1 MKTKDINALL
11 SMKYNLI
18 QNFYIIG
25 YSLSDFFSIK
35 SKNIYTFKDI
45 FTDSS
50 NVKIIPKLISKFPNS
65 IKNINSIPDN
75 LVISHCFPNGLKILN
90 NSNLINELTHFEFNL
105 ENIPS
110 NYNEDDK
117 FLYSKIYFNCLE
129 FYEPL
134 SQYLNLKKEIL
145 SQSTKNKIQIE
156 PDKTSKENSDI
167 KNYYIPK
174 IICFA
179 SFFPY
184 SNEMKEIL
192 YNIYNFYRN
201 NINIENNNINNLLS
215 IEKIVEQII
224 MKTSLPFSSNA
235 QIIISFKLNN
245 IKKSIQSLD
254 KIKFPVYNLKESF
267 IKNYTTISFGELFNY
282 FSIDDIMKIFK
293 YVILEIPLLFFCK
306 NKNVLSL
313 FIDNFISLLNPFRYV
328 LPHIS
333 LLPYELYG
341 LINSE
346 QKFIF
351 GINEEYSKNFFED
364 NNIDLDKSIVIVQLN
379 PLKKNES
386 KIIEIIKNIE
396 AEESLVINEKIKQKE
411 NDKNT
416 EENIFF
422 NNQYI
427 NLLNIEL
434 PSKAKKKA
442 ISKMN
447 NLIALIKKK
456 GDLSDIKYLNEQKFN
471 YHLQHIFFKFFIYL
485 MAGYTDYLL
494 NSKFFSFSIKNKDS
508 GENILFKNIDEDFI
522 KEIFNLKEFIIS
534 KSKDELFYIAFTKTK
549 LFFNFF
555 REKIYSNN
563 ALNKVRHELFD
574 EFIFLKKHKD
584 YRKKKENKGLYENLS
599 KHTIEQEPI
608 NQNYEIIINNE
619 LFYTKQEITEI
630 IKDNNQFKLLTSYG
644 QNIISKTKKNKL
656 IDNPNISYY
665 LFPKLIFDD
674 SFFDEKFEKLFQC
687 HNINIPGMSIIDE
700 LKKRNIVFSDINT
713 KYRKYMH
720 INEIIN
726 KLPLSNN
733 SQENFE
739 VISKNYIYYS
749 WLILQSCSLWYC
761 EQSERNIRIDKIL
774 EILNKLD
781 YVEEQVLFFLFI
793 NIYKYGNKYHFIK
806 LHKINLKY
814 YGYSNYYFL
823 YLLYNKIK
831 EKENKEKLDIN
842 SSENNNIEESNEE
855 NIIESEEE
863 KEDEYILKRR
873 YLINTNNQL
882 IKDLLKKSNYRR
894 RNSESNNNDK
904 EEIVFSTEQFC
915 EKCGNVINIIPDE
928 LIKNKLNSNLEFY
941 KYKCEKCKG
950 NENDIVIKYQKLLS
964 NLNKKEAII
973 VDEGEFKLCT
983 TYKFYLNVLYF
994 FQKRKKYEL
1003 NIENI
1008 FKEKEVNLILIIF
1021 YFSVVNLSFDFL
1033 LPYKNDEAGNINLKN
1048 EENKEN
1054 NEFVPIKINYDN
1066 DDVYRRFNNLIGV
1079 YTTRRKY
1086 FRKNNNPIE
1095 PFTIQG
1101 QKEKQKQNNINN
1113 IYIKK

>member
-1 MKTKDINALL
+1 MKSKDINTLL
-11 SMKYNLI
+11 SMKYNLF

-25 YSLSDFFSIK
+25 YSLSDFYSSK
-35 SKNIYTFKDI
+35 TKNIYTFQDI
-45 FTDSS
+45 FTDSL
-50 NVKIIPKLISKFPNS
+50 NVKLNPKLISKFPSS
-65 IKNINSIPDN
+65 IKNINSIPDD

-90 NSNLINELTHFEFNL
+90 NPFLISQLTHFEFNL
-105 ENIPS
+105 ENIPA
-110 NYNEDDK
+110 NYTEEDK

-134 SQYLNLKKEIL
+134 SQYLKLKKEIL

-156 PDKTSKENSDI
+156 PDKTSKENLDI
-167 KNYYIPK
+167 KNYYLPK

-179 SFFPY
+179 SLFPY
-184 SNEMKEIL
+184 SNEIKEIL

-201 NINIENNNINNLLS
+201 NIITDNNNINNLLS
-215 IEKIVEQII
+215 IEKLVEQII
-224 MKTSLPFSSNA
+224 MKTPLPFSSNA
-235 QIIISFKLNN
+235 QTIISFKLNN
-245 IKKSIQSLD
+245 IKKNIQSID
-254 KIKFPVYNLKESF
+254 KIKFPVYNLKESY

-282 FSIDDIMKIFK
+282 FSIEDIMKIFK
-293 YVILEIPLLFFCK
+293 YIILEIPLLFFCK

-313 FIDNFISLLNPFRYV
+313 FIENFISLLNPFCYV

-379 PLKKNES
+379 HLKKNES

-396 AEESLVINEKIKQKE
+396 AEECLVINEKIKQKE

-447 NLIALIKKK
+447 NLITLIKKK
-456 GDLSDIKYLNEQKFN
+456 GDLSDIKYLYEQKFN
-471 YHLQHIFFKFFIYL
+471 YHIQHIFFKFFIYL

-494 NSKFFSFSIKNKDS
+494 NSKFFSFNIKNKDN
-508 GENILFKNIDEDFI
+508 GENIRFKNTDEDFI
-522 KEIFNLKEFIIS
+522 KEIFNLNEFILS
-534 KSKDELFYIAFTKTK
+534 KSKDELFYIAFCKTK

-563 ALNKVRHELFD
+563 ALNKVRYELFD

-584 YRKKKENKGLYENLS
+584 FRKKKENKGLYENLS

-608 NQNYEIIINNE
+608 TQNYEIIINNE
-619 LFYTKQEITEI
+619 LFYTKQEITEL
-630 IKDNNQFKLLTSYG
+630 IKDNNQYKLLTSYG
-644 QNIISKTKKNKL
+644 QNIISKNKKNKL
-656 IDNPNISYY
+656 IENPNISYY
-665 LFPKLIFDD
+665 IFPKLIFDD
-674 SFFDEKFEKLFQC
+674 SFFDEKYENLFQS

-700 LKKRNIVFSDINT
+700 LKKRSIVFSDTNT

-720 INEIIN
+720 INEIIT
-726 KLPLSNN
+726 KLPLTNN

-739 VISKNYIYYS
+739 ITYKNYIYYS

-761 EQSERNIRIDKIL
+761 EQRERNIRIDKIL

-781 YVEEQVLFFLFI
+781 YVEEQVLYFLFI

-831 EKENKEKLDIN
+831 EKENKEYPDIN
-842 SSENNNIEESNEE
+842 SIEENNEE
-855 NIIESEEE
+855 NIIESDEE

-873 YLINTNNQL
+873 YLINTDNQL
-882 IKDLLKKSNYRR
+882 IKDLLKKGNYRR
-894 RNSESNNNDK
+894 RNSELNNDK

-928 LIKNKLNSNLEFY
+928 IIKNKLMSNLDFY
-941 KYKCEKCKG
+941 KYKCEKCNG
-950 NENDIVIKYQKLLS
+950 NEYDIVIKYQKLLS

-973 VDEGEFKLCT
+973 VGEGEFKLCT
-983 TYKFYLNVLYF
+983 TYKFYLNILYF

-1008 FKEKEVNLILIIF
+1008 FNEKEINLILIIF
-1021 YFSVVNLSFDFL
+1021 YFSVLNLSFDFL
-1033 LPYKNDEAGNINLKN
+1033 LPYKNDEINNTNSKN

-1101 QKEKQKQNNINN
+1101 QKQKQIQNNANININ
-1113 IYIKK
+1113 IKK

>member
-1 MKTKDINALL
+1 MKSKDINTLL
-11 SMKYNLI
+11 SMKYNLF

-25 YSLSDFFSIK
+25 YSLSDFYSSK
-35 SKNIYTFKDI
+35 TKNIYTFQDI
-45 FTDSS
+45 FTDSL
-50 NVKIIPKLISKFPNS
+50 NVKLNPKLISKFPSS
-65 IKNINSIPDN
+65 IKNINSIPDD

-90 NSNLINELTHFEFNL
+90 NPFLISQLTHFEFNL
-105 ENIPS
+105 ENIPA
-110 NYNEDDK
+110 NYTEEDK

-134 SQYLNLKKEIL
+134 SQYLKLKKEIL

-156 PDKTSKENSDI
+156 PDKTSKENLDI
-167 KNYYIPK
+167 KNYYLPK

-179 SFFPY
+179 SLFPY
-184 SNEMKEIL
+184 SNEIKEIL

-201 NINIENNNINNLLS
+201 NIITDNNNINNLLS

-224 MKTSLPFSSNA
+224 MKTPLPFSSNA
-235 QIIISFKLNN
+235 QTIISFKLNN
-245 IKKSIQSLD
+245 IKKNIQSID
-254 KIKFPVYNLKESF
+254 KIKFPVYNLKESY

-282 FSIDDIMKIFK
+282 FSIEDIMKIFK
-293 YVILEIPLLFFCK
+293 YIILEIPLLFFCK

-313 FIDNFISLLNPFRYV
+313 FIDNFISLLNPFCYV

-351 GINEEYSKNFFED
+351 GINEEYSKTFFED

-379 PLKKNES
+379 HLKKNES

-396 AEESLVINEKIKQKE
+396 AEECLVINEKIKQKE

-447 NLIALIKKK
+447 NLITLIKKK
-456 GDLSDIKYLNEQKFN
+456 GDLSDIKYLYEQKFN
-471 YHLQHIFFKFFIYL
+471 YHIQHIFFKFFIYL

-494 NSKFFSFSIKNKDS
+494 NSKFFSFNIKNKDN
-508 GENILFKNIDEDFI
+508 GENIRFKNTDEDFI
-522 KEIFNLKEFIIS
+522 KEIFNLNEFILS
-534 KSKDELFYIAFTKTK
+534 KSKDELFYIAFCKTK

-563 ALNKVRHELFD
+563 ALNKVRYELFD

-584 YRKKKENKGLYENLS
+584 FRKKKENKGLYENLS

-608 NQNYEIIINNE
+608 TQNYEIIINNE
-619 LFYTKQEITEI
+619 LFYTKQEITEL
-630 IKDNNQFKLLTSYG
+630 IKDNNQYKLLTSYG
-644 QNIISKTKKNKL
+644 QNIISKNKKNKL
-656 IDNPNISYY
+656 IENPNISYY
-665 LFPKLIFDD
+665 IFPKLIFDD
-674 SFFDEKFEKLFQC
+674 SFFDEKFENLFQS

-700 LKKRNIVFSDINT
+700 LKKRSIVFSDTNT

-720 INEIIN
+720 INEIIS
-726 KLPLSNN
+726 KLPLTNN

-739 VISKNYIYYS
+739 ITYKNYIYYS

-781 YVEEQVLFFLFI
+781 YVEEQVLYFLFI

-831 EKENKEKLDIN
+831 EKENKEYPDIN
-842 SSENNNIEESNEE
+842 SIEENNEE
-855 NIIESEEE
+855 NIIESDEE

-873 YLINTNNQL
+873 YLINTDNQL
-882 IKDLLKKSNYRR
+882 IKDLLKKGNYRR
-894 RNSESNNNDK
+894 RNSELNSDK

-928 LIKNKLNSNLEFY
+928 IIKNKLMSNLDFY
-941 KYKCEKCKG
+941 KYKCEKCNG
-950 NENDIVIKYQKLLS
+950 NEYDIVIKYQKLLS

-973 VDEGEFKLCT
+973 VGEGEFKLCT
-983 TYKFYLNVLYF
+983 TYKFYLNILYF

-1008 FKEKEVNLILIIF
+1008 FNEKEINLMLIIF
-1021 YFSVVNLSFDFL
+1021 YFSVLNLSFDFL
-1033 LPYKNDEAGNINLKN
+1033 LPYKNDEINNTNSKN

-1101 QKEKQKQNNINN
+1101 QKQKQIQNNANININ
-1113 IYIKK
+1113 IKK

>member
-1 MKTKDINALL
+1 MKSKDINTLL
-11 SMKYNLI
+11 SMKYNLF

-25 YSLSDFFSIK
+25 YSLSDFYSSK
-35 SKNIYTFKDI
+35 TKNIYTFQDI
-45 FTDSS
+45 FTDSL
-50 NVKIIPKLISKFPNS
+50 NVKLNPKLISKFPSS
-65 IKNINSIPDN
+65 IKNINSIPDD

-90 NSNLINELTHFEFNL
+90 NPFLISQLTHFEFNL
-105 ENIPS
+105 ENIPA
-110 NYNEDDK
+110 NYTEEDK

-134 SQYLNLKKEIL
+134 SQYLKLKKEIL

-156 PDKTSKENSDI
+156 PDKTSKENLDI
-167 KNYYIPK
+167 KNYYLPK

-179 SFFPY
+179 SLFPY
-184 SNEMKEIL
+184 SNEIKEIL

-201 NINIENNNINNLLS
+201 NIITDNNNINNLLS

-224 MKTSLPFSSNA
+224 MKTPLPFSSNA
-235 QIIISFKLNN
+235 QTIISFKLNN
-245 IKKSIQSLD
+245 IKKNIQSID
-254 KIKFPVYNLKESF
+254 KIKFPVYNLKESY

-282 FSIDDIMKIFK
+282 FSIEDIMKIFK
-293 YVILEIPLLFFCK
+293 YIILEIPLLFFCK

-313 FIDNFISLLNPFRYV
+313 FIDNFISLLNPFCYV

-351 GINEEYSKNFFED
+351 GINEEYSKTFFED

-379 PLKKNES
+379 HLKKNES

-396 AEESLVINEKIKQKE
+396 AEECLVINEKIKQKE

-447 NLIALIKKK
+447 NLITLIKKK
-456 GDLSDIKYLNEQKFN
+456 GDLSDIKYLYEQKFN
-471 YHLQHIFFKFFIYL
+471 YHIQHIFFKFFIYL

-494 NSKFFSFSIKNKDS
+494 NSKFFSFNIKNKDN
-508 GENILFKNIDEDFI
+508 GENIRFKNTDEDFI
-522 KEIFNLKEFIIS
+522 KEIFNLNEFILS
-534 KSKDELFYIAFTKTK
+534 KSKDELFYIAFCKTK

-563 ALNKVRHELFD
+563 ALNKVRYELFD

-584 YRKKKENKGLYENLS
+584 FRKKKENKGLYENLS

-608 NQNYEIIINNE
+608 TQNYEIIINNE
-619 LFYTKQEITEI
+619 LFYTKQEITEL
-630 IKDNNQFKLLTSYG
+630 IKDNNQYKLLTSYG
-644 QNIISKTKKNKL
+644 QNIISKNKKNKL
-656 IDNPNISYY
+656 IENPNISYY
-665 LFPKLIFDD
+665 IFPKLIFDD
-674 SFFDEKFEKLFQC
+674 SFFDEKFENLFQS
-687 HNINIPGMSIIDE
+687 HNINIPGMGIIDE
-700 LKKRNIVFSDINT
+700 LKKRSIVFSDTNT

-720 INEIIN
+720 INEIIT
-726 KLPLSNN
+726 KLPLTNN

-739 VISKNYIYYS
+739 ITYKNYIYYS

-761 EQSERNIRIDKIL
+761 EQRERNIRIDKIL

-781 YVEEQVLFFLFI
+781 YVEEQVLYFLFI

-831 EKENKEKLDIN
+831 EKENKEYPDIN
-842 SSENNNIEESNEE
+842 SIEENNEE
-855 NIIESEEE
+855 NIIESDEE

-873 YLINTNNQL
+873 YLINTDNQL
-882 IKDLLKKSNYRR
+882 IKDLLKKGNYRR
-894 RNSESNNNDK
+894 RNSELNNDK

-928 LIKNKLNSNLEFY
+928 IIKNKLMSNLDFY
-941 KYKCEKCKG
+941 KYKCEKCNG
-950 NENDIVIKYQKLLS
+950 NEYDIVIKYQKLLS

-973 VDEGEFKLCT
+973 VGEGEFKLCT
-983 TYKFYLNVLYF
+983 TYKFYLNILYF

-1008 FKEKEVNLILIIF
+1008 FNEKEINLILIIF
-1021 YFSVVNLSFDFL
+1021 YFSVLNLSFDFL
-1033 LPYKNDEAGNINLKN
+1033 LPYKNDETNNTNSKN

-1101 QKEKQKQNNINN
+1101 QKQKQIQNNANININ
-1113 IYIKK
+1113 IKK

>member
-1 MKTKDINALL
+1 MKSKDINTLL
-11 SMKYNLI
+11 SMKYNLF

-25 YSLSDFFSIK
+25 YSLSDFYSTK
-35 SKNIYTFKDI
+35 TKNIYTFQDI
-45 FTDSS
+45 FTDSL
-50 NVKIIPKLISKFPNS
+50 NVKLNPKLISKFPSS
-65 IKNINSIPDN
+65 IKNINSIPDD

-90 NSNLINELTHFEFNL
+90 NPFLISQLTHFEFNL
-105 ENIPS
+105 ENIPA
-110 NYNEDDK
+110 NYTEEDK

-134 SQYLNLKKEIL
+134 SQYLKLKKEIL

-156 PDKTSKENSDI
+156 PDKTSKENLDI
-167 KNYYIPK
+167 KNYYLPK

-179 SFFPY
+179 SLFPY
-184 SNEMKEIL
+184 SNEIKEIL

-201 NINIENNNINNLLS
+201 NIITDNNNINNLLS
-215 IEKIVEQII
+215 IEKLVEQII
-224 MKTSLPFSSNA
+224 MKTPLPFSSNA
-235 QIIISFKLNN
+235 QTIISFKLNN
-245 IKKSIQSLD
+245 IKKNIQSID
-254 KIKFPVYNLKESF
+254 KIKFPVYNLKESY

-282 FSIDDIMKIFK
+282 FSIEDIMKIFK
-293 YVILEIPLLFFCK
+293 YIILEIPLLFFCK

-313 FIDNFISLLNPFRYV
+313 FIDNFISLLNPFCYV

-351 GINEEYSKNFFED
+351 GINEEYSKTFFED

-379 PLKKNES
+379 HLKKNES

-396 AEESLVINEKIKQKE
+396 AEECLVINEKIKQKE

-447 NLIALIKKK
+447 NLITLIKKK
-456 GDLSDIKYLNEQKFN
+456 GDLSDIKYLYEQKFN
-471 YHLQHIFFKFFIYL
+471 YHIQHIFFKFFIYL

-494 NSKFFSFSIKNKDS
+494 NSKFFSFNIKNKDN
-508 GENILFKNIDEDFI
+508 GENIRFKNTDEDFI
-522 KEIFNLKEFIIS
+522 KEIFNLNEFILS
-534 KSKDELFYIAFTKTK
+534 KSKDELFYIAFCKTK

-563 ALNKVRHELFD
+563 ALNKVRYELFD

-584 YRKKKENKGLYENLS
+584 FRKKKENKGLYENLS
-599 KHTIEQEPI
+599 KHTIEQESI
-608 NQNYEIIINNE
+608 TQNYEIIINNE
-619 LFYTKQEITEI
+619 LFYTKQEITEL
-630 IKDNNQFKLLTSYG
+630 IKDNNQYKLLTSYG
-644 QNIISKTKKNKL
+644 QNIISKNKKNKL
-656 IDNPNISYY
+656 IENPNISYY
-665 LFPKLIFDD
+665 IFPKLIFDD
-674 SFFDEKFEKLFQC
+674 SFFDEKFENLFQS
-687 HNINIPGMSIIDE
+687 HNINIPGMGIIDE
-700 LKKRNIVFSDINT
+700 LKKRSIVFSDTNT

-720 INEIIN
+720 INEIIT
-726 KLPLSNN
+726 KLPLTNN

-739 VISKNYIYYS
+739 ITYKNYIYYS

-761 EQSERNIRIDKIL
+761 EQRERNIRIDKIL

-781 YVEEQVLFFLFI
+781 YMEEQVLYFLFI

-806 LHKINLKY
+806 LHKINLKF

-831 EKENKEKLDIN
+831 EKENKEYPDIN
-842 SSENNNIEESNEE
+842 SIEENNEE
-855 NIIESEEE
+855 NIIESDEE

-873 YLINTNNQL
+873 YLINTDNQL
-882 IKDLLKKSNYRR
+882 IKDLLKKGNYRR
-894 RNSESNNNDK
+894 RNSELNNDK

-928 LIKNKLNSNLEFY
+928 IIKNKLMSNLDFY
-941 KYKCEKCKG
+941 KYKCEKCNG
-950 NENDIVIKYQKLLS
+950 NEYDIVIKYQKLLS

-973 VDEGEFKLCT
+973 VGEGEFKLCT
-983 TYKFYLNVLYF
+983 TYKFYLNILYF

-1008 FKEKEVNLILIIF
+1008 FNEKEINLILIIF
-1021 YFSVVNLSFDFL
+1021 YFSVLNLSFDFL
-1033 LPYKNDEAGNINLKN
+1033 LPYKNDEINNTNSKN

-1101 QKEKQKQNNINN
+1101 QKQKQIQNNANININ
-1113 IYIKK
+1113 IKK

>member
-1 MKTKDINALL
+1 MKSKDINTLL
-11 SMKYNLI
+11 SMKYNLF

-25 YSLSDFFSIK
+25 YSLSDFYSSK
-35 SKNIYTFKDI
+35 TKNIYTFQDI
-45 FTDSS
+45 FTNSL
-50 NVKIIPKLISKFPNS
+50 NVKLNPKLISKFPSS
-65 IKNINSIPDN
+65 IKNINSIPDD

-90 NSNLINELTHFEFNL
+90 NPFLISQLTHFEFNL
-105 ENIPS
+105 ENIPA
-110 NYNEDDK
+110 NYTEEDK

-134 SQYLNLKKEIL
+134 SQYLKLKKEIL

-156 PDKTSKENSDI
+156 PDKTSKENLDI
-167 KNYYIPK
+167 KNYYLPK

-179 SFFPY
+179 SLFPY
-184 SNEMKEIL
+184 SNEIKEIL

-201 NINIENNNINNLLS
+201 NIITDNNNINNLLS

-224 MKTSLPFSSNA
+224 MKTPLPFSSNA
-235 QIIISFKLNN
+235 QTIISFKLNN
-245 IKKSIQSLD
+245 IKKNIQSID
-254 KIKFPVYNLKESF
+254 KIKFPVYNLKESY

-282 FSIDDIMKIFK
+282 FSIEDIMKIFK
-293 YVILEIPLLFFCK
+293 YIILEIPLLFFCK

-313 FIDNFISLLNPFRYV
+313 FIDNFISLLNPFCYV

-351 GINEEYSKNFFED
+351 GINEEYSKTFFED

-379 PLKKNES
+379 HLKKNES

-396 AEESLVINEKIKQKE
+396 AEECLVINEKIKQKE

-447 NLIALIKKK
+447 NLITLIKKK
-456 GDLSDIKYLNEQKFN
+456 GDLSDIKYLYEQKFN
-471 YHLQHIFFKFFIYL
+471 YHIQHIFFKFFIYL

-494 NSKFFSFSIKNKDS
+494 NSKFFSFNIKNKDN
-508 GENILFKNIDEDFI
+508 GENIRFKNTDEDFI
-522 KEIFNLKEFIIS
+522 KEIFNLNEFILS
-534 KSKDELFYIAFTKTK
+534 KSKDELFYIAFCKTK

-563 ALNKVRHELFD
+563 ALNKVRYELFD

-584 YRKKKENKGLYENLS
+584 FRKKKENKGLYENLS
-599 KHTIEQEPI
+599 KHTIEQESI
-608 NQNYEIIINNE
+608 TQNYEIIINNE
-619 LFYTKQEITEI
+619 LFYTKQEITEL
-630 IKDNNQFKLLTSYG
+630 IKDNNQYKLLTSYG
-644 QNIISKTKKNKL
+644 QNIISKNKKNKL
-656 IDNPNISYY
+656 IENPNISYY
-665 LFPKLIFDD
+665 IFPKLIFDD
-674 SFFDEKFEKLFQC
+674 SFFDEKYENLFQS

-700 LKKRNIVFSDINT
+700 LKKRSIVFSDTNT

-720 INEIIN
+720 INEIIT
-726 KLPLSNN
+726 KLPLTNN

-739 VISKNYIYYS
+739 ITYKNYIYYS

-761 EQSERNIRIDKIL
+761 EQRERNIRIDKIL

-781 YVEEQVLFFLFI
+781 YVEEQVLYFLFI

-831 EKENKEKLDIN
+831 EKENKEYPDIN
-842 SSENNNIEESNEE
+842 SIEENNEE
-855 NIIESEEE
+855 NIIESDEE

-873 YLINTNNQL
+873 YLINTDNQL
-882 IKDLLKKSNYRR
+882 IKDLLKKGNYRR
-894 RNSESNNNDK
+894 RNSELNNDK

-928 LIKNKLNSNLEFY
+928 IIKNKLVSNLDFY
-941 KYKCEKCKG
+941 KYKCEKCNG
-950 NENDIVIKYQKLLS
+950 NEYDIVIKYQKLLS

-973 VDEGEFKLCT
+973 VGEGEFKLCT
-983 TYKFYLNVLYF
+983 TYKFYLNILYF

-1008 FKEKEVNLILIIF
+1008 FNEKEINLILIIF
-1021 YFSVVNLSFDFL
+1021 YFSVLNLSFDFL
-1033 LPYKNDEAGNINLKN
+1033 LPYKNDETNNTNSKN

-1101 QKEKQKQNNINN
+1101 QKQKQIQNNANININ
-1113 IYIKK
+1113 IKK

>member
-1 MKTKDINALL
+1 MKSKDINTLL
-11 SMKYNLI
+11 SMKYNLF

-25 YSLSDFFSIK
+25 YSLSDFYSSK
-35 SKNIYTFKDI
+35 TKNIYTFQDI
-45 FTDSS
+45 FTDSL
-50 NVKIIPKLISKFPNS
+50 NVKLNPKLISKFPSS
-65 IKNINSIPDN
+65 IKNINSIPDD

-90 NSNLINELTHFEFNL
+90 NPFLISQLTHFEFNL
-105 ENIPS
+105 ENIPA
-110 NYNEDDK
+110 NYTEEDK

-134 SQYLNLKKEIL
+134 SQYLKLKKEIL

-156 PDKTSKENSDI
+156 PDKTSKENLDI
-167 KNYYIPK
+167 KNYYLPK

-179 SFFPY
+179 SLFPY
-184 SNEMKEIL
+184 SNEIKEIL

-201 NINIENNNINNLLS
+201 NIITDNNNINNLLS

-224 MKTSLPFSSNA
+224 MKTPLPFSSNA
-235 QIIISFKLNN
+235 QTIISFKLNN
-245 IKKSIQSLD
+245 IKKNIQSID
-254 KIKFPVYNLKESF
+254 KIKFPVYNLKESY

-282 FSIDDIMKIFK
+282 FSIEDIMKIFK
-293 YVILEIPLLFFCK
+293 YIILEIPLLFFCK

-313 FIDNFISLLNPFRYV
+313 FIDNFISLLNPFCYV

-351 GINEEYSKNFFED
+351 GINEEYSKTFFED

-379 PLKKNES
+379 HLKKNES

-396 AEESLVINEKIKQKE
+396 AEECLVINEKIKQKE

-447 NLIALIKKK
+447 NLITLIKKK
-456 GDLSDIKYLNEQKFN
+456 GDLSDIKYLYEQKFN
-471 YHLQHIFFKFFIYL
+471 YHIQHIFFKFFIYL

-494 NSKFFSFSIKNKDS
+494 NSKFFSFNIKNKDN
-508 GENILFKNIDEDFI
+508 GENIRFKNTDEDFI
-522 KEIFNLKEFIIS
+522 KEIFNLNEFILS
-534 KSKDELFYIAFTKTK
+534 KSKDELFYIAFCKTK

-563 ALNKVRHELFD
+563 ALNKVRYELFD

-584 YRKKKENKGLYENLS
+584 FRKKKENKGLYENLS

-608 NQNYEIIINNE
+608 TQNYEIIINNE
-619 LFYTKQEITEI
+619 LFYTKQEITEL
-630 IKDNNQFKLLTSYG
+630 IKDNNQYKLLTSYG
-644 QNIISKTKKNKL
+644 QNIISKNKKNKL
-656 IDNPNISYY
+656 IENPNISYY
-665 LFPKLIFDD
+665 IFPKLIFDD
-674 SFFDEKFEKLFQC
+674 SFFDEKFENLFQS

-700 LKKRNIVFSDINT
+700 LKKRSIVFSDTNT

-720 INEIIN
+720 INEIIT
-726 KLPLSNN
+726 KLPLTNN

-739 VISKNYIYYS
+739 ITYKNYIYYS

-761 EQSERNIRIDKIL
+761 EQRERNIRIDKIL

-781 YVEEQVLFFLFI
+781 YVEEQVLYFLFI

-831 EKENKEKLDIN
+831 EKENKEYPDIN
-842 SSENNNIEESNEE
+842 SIEENNEE
-855 NIIESEEE
+855 NIIESDEE

-873 YLINTNNQL
+873 YLINTDNQL
-882 IKDLLKKSNYRR
+882 IKDLLKKGNYRR
-894 RNSESNNNDK
+894 RNSELNNDK

-928 LIKNKLNSNLEFY
+928 IIKNKLVSNLDFY
-941 KYKCEKCKG
+941 KYKCEKCNG
-950 NENDIVIKYQKLLS
+950 NEYDIVIKYQKLLS

-973 VDEGEFKLCT
+973 VGEGEFKLCT
-983 TYKFYLNVLYF
+983 TYKFYLNILYF

-1008 FKEKEVNLILIIF
+1008 FNEKEINLILIIF
-1021 YFSVVNLSFDFL
+1021 YFSVLNLSFDFL
-1033 LPYKNDEAGNINLKN
+1033 LPYKNDEINNTNSKN

-1101 QKEKQKQNNINN
+1101 QKQKQIQNNANININ
-1113 IYIKK
+1113 IKK

>member
-1 MKTKDINALL
+1 MKSKDINTLL
-11 SMKYNLI
+11 SMKYNLF

-25 YSLSDFFSIK
+25 YSLSDFYSSK
-35 SKNIYTFKDI
+35 TKNIYTFQDI
-45 FTDSS
+45 FTDSL
-50 NVKIIPKLISKFPNS
+50 NVKLNPKLISKFPSS
-65 IKNINSIPDN
+65 IKNINSIPDD

-90 NSNLINELTHFEFNL
+90 NPFLISQLTHFEFNL
-105 ENIPS
+105 ENIPA
-110 NYNEDDK
+110 NYTEEDK

-134 SQYLNLKKEIL
+134 SQYLKLKKEIL

-156 PDKTSKENSDI
+156 PDKTSKENLDI
-167 KNYYIPK
+167 KNYYLPK

-179 SFFPY
+179 SLFPY
-184 SNEMKEIL
+184 SNEIKEIL

-201 NINIENNNINNLLS
+201 NIITDNNNINNLLS

-224 MKTSLPFSSNA
+224 MKTPLPFSSNA
-235 QIIISFKLNN
+235 QTIISFKLNN
-245 IKKSIQSLD
+245 IKKNIQSID
-254 KIKFPVYNLKESF
+254 KIKFPVYNLKESY

-282 FSIDDIMKIFK
+282 FSIEDIMKIFK
-293 YVILEIPLLFFCK
+293 CIILEIPLLFFCK

-313 FIDNFISLLNPFRYV
+313 FIDNFISLLNPFCYV

-379 PLKKNES
+379 HLKKNES

-396 AEESLVINEKIKQKE
+396 AEECLVINEKIKQKE

-447 NLIALIKKK
+447 NLITLIKKK
-456 GDLSDIKYLNEQKFN
+456 GDLSDIKYLYEQKFN
-471 YHLQHIFFKFFIYL
+471 YHIQHIFFKFFIYL

-494 NSKFFSFSIKNKDS
+494 NSKFFSFNIKNKDN
-508 GENILFKNIDEDFI
+508 GENIRFKNTDEDFI
-522 KEIFNLKEFIIS
+522 KEIFNLNEFILS
-534 KSKDELFYIAFTKTK
+534 KSKDELFYIAFCKTK

-563 ALNKVRHELFD
+563 ALNKVRYELFD

-584 YRKKKENKGLYENLS
+584 FRKKKENKGLYENLS
-599 KHTIEQEPI
+599 KHTIEQESI
-608 NQNYEIIINNE
+608 TQNYEIIINNE
-619 LFYTKQEITEI
+619 LFYTKQEITEL
-630 IKDNNQFKLLTSYG
+630 IKDNNQYKLLTSYG
-644 QNIISKTKKNKL
+644 QNIISKNKKNKL
-656 IDNPNISYY
+656 IENPNISYY
-665 LFPKLIFDD
+665 IFPKLIFDD
-674 SFFDEKFEKLFQC
+674 SFFDEKFENLFQS
-687 HNINIPGMSIIDE
+687 HNINIPGMGIIDE
-700 LKKRNIVFSDINT
+700 LKKRSIVFSDTNT

-720 INEIIN
+720 INEIIT
-726 KLPLSNN
+726 KLPLTNN

-739 VISKNYIYYS
+739 ITYKNYIYYS

-761 EQSERNIRIDKIL
+761 EQRERNIRIDKIL

-781 YVEEQVLFFLFI
+781 YVEEQVLYFLFI

-831 EKENKEKLDIN
+831 EKENKENQDIN
-842 SSENNNIEESNEE
+842 SIEENNEE
-855 NIIESEEE
+855 NIIESDEE

-873 YLINTNNQL
+873 YLINTDNQL
-882 IKDLLKKSNYRR
+882 IKDLLKKGNYRR
-894 RNSESNNNDK
+894 RNSELNNDK

-928 LIKNKLNSNLEFY
+928 IIKNKLVSNLDFY
-941 KYKCEKCKG
+941 KYKCEKCNG
-950 NENDIVIKYQKLLS
+950 NEYDIVIKYQKLLS

-973 VDEGEFKLCT
+973 VGEGEFKLCT
-983 TYKFYLNVLYF
+983 TYKFYLNILYF

-1008 FKEKEVNLILIIF
+1008 FNEKEINLILIIF
-1021 YFSVVNLSFDFL
+1021 YFSVLNLSFDFL
-1033 LPYKNDEAGNINLKN
+1033 LPYKNDEINNTNSKN

-1101 QKEKQKQNNINN
+1101 QKQKQIQNNANININ
-1113 IYIKK
+1113 IKK

>member
-1 MKTKDINALL
+1 MKSKDINTLL
-11 SMKYNLI
+11 SMKYNLF

-25 YSLSDFFSIK
+25 YSLSDFYSTK
-35 SKNIYTFKDI
+35 TKNIYTFQDI
-45 FTDSS
+45 FTDSL
-50 NVKIIPKLISKFPNS
+50 NVKLNPKLISKFPSS
-65 IKNINSIPDN
+65 IKNINSIPDD
-75 LVISHCFPNGLKILN
+75 LVISHCFPNCLKILN
-90 NSNLINELTHFEFNL
+90 NPFLISQLTHFEFNL
-105 ENIPS
+105 ENIPA
-110 NYNEDDK
+110 NYTEEDK

-134 SQYLNLKKEIL
+134 SQYLKLKKEIL

-156 PDKTSKENSDI
+156 PDKTSKENLDI
-167 KNYYIPK
+167 KNYYLPK

-179 SFFPY
+179 SLFPY
-184 SNEMKEIL
+184 SNEIKEIL

-201 NINIENNNINNLLS
+201 NIITDNNNINNLLS

-224 MKTSLPFSSNA
+224 MKTPLPFSSNA
-235 QIIISFKLNN
+235 QTIISFKLNN
-245 IKKSIQSLD
+245 IKKNIQSIE
-254 KIKFPVYNLKESF
+254 KIKFPVYNLKESY

-282 FSIDDIMKIFK
+282 FSIEDIMKIFK
-293 YVILEIPLLFFCK
+293 YIILEIPLLFFCK

-313 FIDNFISLLNPFRYV
+313 FIDNFISLLNPFCYV

-379 PLKKNES
+379 HLKKNES

-396 AEESLVINEKIKQKE
+396 AEECLVINEKIKQKE

-447 NLIALIKKK
+447 NLITLIKKK
-456 GDLSDIKYLNEQKFN
+456 GDLSDIKYLYEQKFN
-471 YHLQHIFFKFFIYL
+471 YHIQHIFFKFFIYL

-494 NSKFFSFSIKNKDS
+494 NSKFFSFNIKNKDN
-508 GENILFKNIDEDFI
+508 GENIRFKNTDEDFI
-522 KEIFNLKEFIIS
+522 KEIFNLNEFILS
-534 KSKDELFYIAFTKTK
+534 KSKDELFYIAFCKTK

-563 ALNKVRHELFD
+563 ALNKVRYELFD

-584 YRKKKENKGLYENLS
+584 FRKKKENKGLYENLS
-599 KHTIEQEPI
+599 KHTIEQESI
-608 NQNYEIIINNE
+608 TQNYEIIINNE
-619 LFYTKQEITEI
+619 LFYTKQEITEL
-630 IKDNNQFKLLTSYG
+630 IKDNNQYKLLTSYG
-644 QNIISKTKKNKL
+644 QNIISKNKKNKL
-656 IDNPNISYY
+656 IENPNISYY
-665 LFPKLIFDD
+665 IFPKLIFDD
-674 SFFDEKFEKLFQC
+674 SFFDEKFENLFQS
-687 HNINIPGMSIIDE
+687 HNINIPGMGIIDE
-700 LKKRNIVFSDINT
+700 LKKRSIVFSDTNT

-720 INEIIN
+720 INEIIT
-726 KLPLSNN
+726 KLPLTNN

-739 VISKNYIYYS
+739 ITYKNYIYYS

-761 EQSERNIRIDKIL
+761 EQRERNIRIDKIL

-781 YVEEQVLFFLFI
+781 YVEEQVLYFLFI

-831 EKENKEKLDIN
+831 EKENKEYPDIN
-842 SSENNNIEESNEE
+842 SIEENNEE
-855 NIIESEEE
+855 NIIESDEE

-873 YLINTNNQL
+873 YLINTDNQL
-882 IKDLLKKSNYRR
+882 IKDLLKKGNYRR
-894 RNSESNNNDK
+894 RNSELNNDK

-928 LIKNKLNSNLEFY
+928 IIKNKLMSNLDFY
-941 KYKCEKCKG
+941 KYKCEKCNG
-950 NENDIVIKYQKLLS
+950 NEYDIVIKYQKLLS

-973 VDEGEFKLCT
+973 VGEGEFKLCT
-983 TYKFYLNVLYF
+983 TYKFYLNILYF

-1008 FKEKEVNLILIIF
+1008 FNEKEINLILIIF
-1021 YFSVVNLSFDFL
+1021 YFSVLNLSFDFL
-1033 LPYKNDEAGNINLKN
+1033 LPYKNDETNNTNSKN

-1101 QKEKQKQNNINN
+1101 QKQKQIQNNANININ
-1113 IYIKK
+1113 IKK

>member
-1 MKTKDINALL
+1 MKSKDINTLL
-11 SMKYNLI
+11 SMKYNLF

-25 YSLSDFFSIK
+25 YSLSDFYSTK
-35 SKNIYTFKDI
+35 TKNIYTFQDI
-45 FTDSS
+45 FTDSL
-50 NVKIIPKLISKFPNS
+50 NVKLNPKLISKFPSS
-65 IKNINSIPDN
+65 IKNINSIPDD

-90 NSNLINELTHFEFNL
+90 NPFLISQLTHFEFNL
-105 ENIPS
+105 ENIPA
-110 NYNEDDK
+110 NYTEEDK

-134 SQYLNLKKEIL
+134 SQYLKLKKEIL

-156 PDKTSKENSDI
+156 PDKTSKENLDI
-167 KNYYIPK
+167 KNYYLPK

-179 SFFPY
+179 SLFPY
-184 SNEMKEIL
+184 SNEIKEIL

-201 NINIENNNINNLLS
+201 NIITDNNNINNLLS

-224 MKTSLPFSSNA
+224 MKTPLPFSSNA
-235 QIIISFKLNN
+235 QTIISFKLNN
-245 IKKSIQSLD
+245 IKKNIQSID
-254 KIKFPVYNLKESF
+254 KIKFPVYNLKESY

-282 FSIDDIMKIFK
+282 FSIEDIMKIFK
-293 YVILEIPLLFFCK
+293 YIILEIPLLFFCK

-313 FIDNFISLLNPFRYV
+313 FIENFISLLNPFCYV

-351 GINEEYSKNFFED
+351 GINEEYSKTFFED

-379 PLKKNES
+379 HLKKNES

-396 AEESLVINEKIKQKE
+396 AEECLVINEKIKQKE

-447 NLIALIKKK
+447 NLITLIKKK
-456 GDLSDIKYLNEQKFN
+456 GDLSDIKYLYEQKFN
-471 YHLQHIFFKFFIYL
+471 YHIQHIFFKFFIYL

-494 NSKFFSFSIKNKDS
+494 NSKFFSFNIKNKDN
-508 GENILFKNIDEDFI
+508 GENIRFKNTDEDFI
-522 KEIFNLKEFIIS
+522 KEIFNLNEFILS
-534 KSKDELFYIAFTKTK
+534 KSKDELFYIAFCKTK

-563 ALNKVRHELFD
+563 ALNKVRYELFD

-584 YRKKKENKGLYENLS
+584 FRKKKENKGLYENLS
-599 KHTIEQEPI
+599 KHTIEQESI
-608 NQNYEIIINNE
+608 TQNCEIIINNE
-619 LFYTKQEITEI
+619 LFYTKQEITDL
-630 IKDNNQFKLLTSYG
+630 IKDNNQYKLLTSYG
-644 QNIISKTKKNKL
+644 QNIISKNKKNKL
-656 IDNPNISYY
+656 IENPNISYY
-665 LFPKLIFDD
+665 IFPKLIFDD
-674 SFFDEKFEKLFQC
+674 SFFDEKFENLFQS
-687 HNINIPGMSIIDE
+687 HNINIPGMGIIDE
-700 LKKRNIVFSDINT
+700 LKKRSIVFSDTNT

-720 INEIIN
+720 INEIIT
-726 KLPLSNN
+726 KLPLTNN

-739 VISKNYIYYS
+739 ITYKNYIYYS

-781 YVEEQVLFFLFI
+781 YVEEQVLYFLFI

-831 EKENKEKLDIN
+831 EKENKEYPDIN
-842 SSENNNIEESNEE
+842 SMEENNEE
-855 NIIESEEE
+855 NIIESDEE

-873 YLINTNNQL
+873 YLINTDNQL
-882 IKDLLKKSNYRR
+882 IKDLLKKGNYRR
-894 RNSESNNNDK
+894 RNSELNNDK

-928 LIKNKLNSNLEFY
+928 IIKNKLVSNLDFY
-941 KYKCEKCKG
+941 KYKCEKCNG
-950 NENDIVIKYQKLLS
+950 NEYDIVIKYQKLLS

-973 VDEGEFKLCT
+973 VGEGEFKLCT
-983 TYKFYLNVLYF
+983 TYKFYLNILYF

-1008 FKEKEVNLILIIF
+1008 FNEKEINLILIIF
-1021 YFSVVNLSFDFL
+1021 YFSVLNLSFDFL
-1033 LPYKNDEAGNINLKN
+1033 LPYKNDETNNTNSKN

-1101 QKEKQKQNNINN
+1101 QKQKQIQNNANININ
-1113 IYIKK
+1113 IKK

>member
-1 MKTKDINALL
+1 MKSKDINTLL
-11 SMKYNLI
+11 SMKYNLF

-25 YSLSDFFSIK
+25 YSLSDFYSSK
-35 SKNIYTFKDI
+35 TKNIYTFQDI
-45 FTDSS
+45 FTDSL
-50 NVKIIPKLISKFPNS
+50 NVKLNPKLISKFPSS
-65 IKNINSIPDN
+65 IKNINSIPND

-90 NSNLINELTHFEFNL
+90 NPFLISQLTHFEFNL
-105 ENIPS
+105 ENIPA
-110 NYNEDDK
+110 NYTEEDK

-134 SQYLNLKKEIL
+134 SQYLKLKKEIL

-156 PDKTSKENSDI
+156 PDKTSKENLDI
-167 KNYYIPK
+167 KNYYLPK

-179 SFFPY
+179 SLFPY
-184 SNEMKEIL
+184 SNEIKEIL

-201 NINIENNNINNLLS
+201 NIITDNNNINNLLS

-224 MKTSLPFSSNA
+224 MKTPLPFSSNA
-235 QIIISFKLNN
+235 QTIISFKLNN
-245 IKKSIQSLD
+245 IKKNIQSID
-254 KIKFPVYNLKESF
+254 KIKFPVYNLKESY

-282 FSIDDIMKIFK
+282 FSIEDIMKIFK
-293 YVILEIPLLFFCK
+293 YIILEIPLLFFCK

-313 FIDNFISLLNPFRYV
+313 FIDNFISLLNPFCYV

-351 GINEEYSKNFFED
+351 GINEEYSKTFFED

-379 PLKKNES
+379 HLKKNES

-396 AEESLVINEKIKQKE
+396 AEECLVINEKIKQKE

-447 NLIALIKKK
+447 NLITLIKKK
-456 GDLSDIKYLNEQKFN
+456 GDLSDIKYLYEQKFN
-471 YHLQHIFFKFFIYL
+471 YHIQHIFFKFFIYL

-494 NSKFFSFSIKNKDS
+494 NSKYFSFNIKNKDN
-508 GENILFKNIDEDFI
+508 GENIRFKNTDEDFI
-522 KEIFNLKEFIIS
+522 KEIFNLNEFILS
-534 KSKDELFYIAFTKTK
+534 KSKDELFYIAFCKTK

-563 ALNKVRHELFD
+563 ALNKVRYELFD

-584 YRKKKENKGLYENLS
+584 FRKKKENKGLYENLS
-599 KHTIEQEPI
+599 KHTIEQESI
-608 NQNYEIIINNE
+608 TQNYEIIINNE
-619 LFYTKQEITEI
+619 LFYTKQEITEL
-630 IKDNNQFKLLTSYG
+630 IKDNNQYKLLTSYG
-644 QNIISKTKKNKL
+644 QNIISKNKKNKL
-656 IDNPNISYY
+656 IENPNISYY
-665 LFPKLIFDD
+665 IFPKLIFDD
-674 SFFDEKFEKLFQC
+674 SFFDEKFENLFQS
-687 HNINIPGMSIIDE
+687 HNINIPGMGIIDE
-700 LKKRNIVFSDINT
+700 LKKRSIVFSDTNT

-720 INEIIN
+720 INEIIT
-726 KLPLSNN
+726 KLPLTNN

-739 VISKNYIYYS
+739 ITYKNYIYYS

-761 EQSERNIRIDKIL
+761 EQRERNIRIDKIL

-781 YVEEQVLFFLFI
+781 YVEEQVLYFLFI

-831 EKENKEKLDIN
+831 EKENKENQDIN
-842 SSENNNIEESNEE
+842 SIEENNEE
-855 NIIESEEE
+855 NIIESDEE

-873 YLINTNNQL
+873 YLINTDNQL
-882 IKDLLKKSNYRR
+882 IKDLLKKGNYRR
-894 RNSESNNNDK
+894 RNSELNNDK

-928 LIKNKLNSNLEFY
+928 IIKNKLMSNLDFY
-941 KYKCEKCKG
+941 KYKCEKCNG
-950 NENDIVIKYQKLLS
+950 NEYDIVIKYQKLLS

-973 VDEGEFKLCT
+973 VGEGEFKLCT
-983 TYKFYLNVLYF
+983 TYKFYLNILYF

-1008 FKEKEVNLILIIF
+1008 FNEKEINLILIIF
-1021 YFSVVNLSFDFL
+1021 YFSVLNLSFDFL
-1033 LPYKNDEAGNINLKN
+1033 LPYKNDEINNTNSKN

-1066 DDVYRRFNNLIGV
+1066 DDVFRRFNNLIGV

-1101 QKEKQKQNNINN
+1101 QKQKQIQNNANININ
-1113 IYIKK
+1113 IKK

>member
-1 MKTKDINALL
+1 MKSKDINTLL
-11 SMKYNLI
+11 SMKYNLF

-25 YSLSDFFSIK
+25 YSLSDFYSTK
-35 SKNIYTFKDI
+35 TKNIYTFQDI
-45 FTDSS
+45 FTDSL
-50 NVKIIPKLISKFPNS
+50 NVKLNPKLISKFPSS
-65 IKNINSIPDN
+65 IKNINSIPDD

-90 NSNLINELTHFEFNL
+90 NPFLISQLTHFEFNL
-105 ENIPS
+105 ENIPA
-110 NYNEDDK
+110 NYTEEDK

-134 SQYLNLKKEIL
+134 SQYLKLKKEIL

-156 PDKTSKENSDI
+156 PDKTSKENLDI
-167 KNYYIPK
+167 KNYYLPK

-179 SFFPY
+179 SLFPY
-184 SNEMKEIL
+184 SNEIKEIL

-201 NINIENNNINNLLS
+201 NIITDNNNINNLLS

-224 MKTSLPFSSNA
+224 MKTPLPFSSNA
-235 QIIISFKLNN
+235 QTIISFKLNN
-245 IKKSIQSLD
+245 IKKNIQSID
-254 KIKFPVYNLKESF
+254 KIKFPVYNLKESY

-282 FSIDDIMKIFK
+282 FSIEDIMKIFK
-293 YVILEIPLLFFCK
+293 YIILEIPLLFFCK

-313 FIDNFISLLNPFRYV
+313 FIDNFISLLNPFCYV

-379 PLKKNES
+379 HLKKNES

-396 AEESLVINEKIKQKE
+396 AEECLVINEKIKQKE

-447 NLIALIKKK
+447 NLITLIKKK
-456 GDLSDIKYLNEQKFN
+456 GDLSDIKYLYEQKFN
-471 YHLQHIFFKFFIYL
+471 YHIQHIFFKFFIYL

-494 NSKFFSFSIKNKDS
+494 NSKFFSFNIKNKDN
-508 GENILFKNIDEDFI
+508 GENIRFKNTDEDFI
-522 KEIFNLKEFIIS
+522 KEIFNLNEFILS
-534 KSKDELFYIAFTKTK
+534 KSKDELFYIAFCKTK

-563 ALNKVRHELFD
+563 ALNKVRYELFD

-584 YRKKKENKGLYENLS
+584 FRKKKENKGLYENLS

-608 NQNYEIIINNE
+608 TQNYEIIINNE
-619 LFYTKQEITEI
+619 LFYTKQEITEL
-630 IKDNNQFKLLTSYG
+630 IKDNNQYKLLTSYG
-644 QNIISKTKKNKL
+644 QNIISKNKKNKL
-656 IDNPNISYY
+656 IENPNISYY
-665 LFPKLIFDD
+665 IFPKLIFDD
-674 SFFDEKFEKLFQC
+674 SFFDEKYENLFQS

-700 LKKRNIVFSDINT
+700 LKKRSIVFSDTNT

-720 INEIIN
+720 INEIIT
-726 KLPLSNN
+726 KLPLTNN

-739 VISKNYIYYS
+739 ITYKNYIYYS

-761 EQSERNIRIDKIL
+761 EQRERNIRIDKIL

-781 YVEEQVLFFLFI
+781 YVEEQVLYFLFI

-831 EKENKEKLDIN
+831 EKENKENPEIN
-842 SSENNNIEESNEE
+842 SIEEKNEE
-855 NIIESEEE
+855 NIIESDEE

-873 YLINTNNQL
+873 YLINTDNQL
-882 IKDLLKKSNYRR
+882 IKDLLKKGNYRR
-894 RNSESNNNDK
+894 RNSELNNDK

-928 LIKNKLNSNLEFY
+928 IIKNKLMSNLDFY
-941 KYKCEKCKG
+941 KYKCEKCNG
-950 NENDIVIKYQKLLS
+950 NEYDIVIKYQKLLS

-973 VDEGEFKLCT
+973 VGEGEFKLCT
-983 TYKFYLNVLYF
+983 TYKFYLNILYF

-1008 FKEKEVNLILIIF
+1008 FNEKEINLILIIF
-1021 YFSVVNLSFDFL
+1021 YFSVLNLSFDFL
-1033 LPYKNDEAGNINLKN
+1033 LPYKNDETNNTNSKN

-1054 NEFVPIKINYDN
+1054 NGFVPIKINYDN

-1101 QKEKQKQNNINN
+1101 QKQKQIQNNANININ
-1113 IYIKK
+1113 IKK

>member
-1 MKTKDINALL
+1 MKSKDINTLL
-11 SMKYNLI
+11 SMKYNLF

-25 YSLSDFFSIK
+25 YSLSDFYSSK
-35 SKNIYTFKDI
+35 TKNIYTFQDI
-45 FTDSS
+45 FTDSL
-50 NVKIIPKLISKFPNS
+50 NVKLNPKLISKFPSS
-65 IKNINSIPDN
+65 IKNINSIPDD

-90 NSNLINELTHFEFNL
+90 NPFLISQLTHFEFNL
-105 ENIPS
+105 ENIPA
-110 NYNEDDK
+110 NYTEEDK

-134 SQYLNLKKEIL
+134 SQYLKLKKEIL

-156 PDKTSKENSDI
+156 PDKTSKENLDI
-167 KNYYIPK
+167 KNYYLPK

-179 SFFPY
+179 SLFPY
-184 SNEMKEIL
+184 SNEIKEIL

-201 NINIENNNINNLLS
+201 NIITDNNNINNLLS

-224 MKTSLPFSSNA
+224 MKTPLPFSSNA
-235 QIIISFKLNN
+235 QTIISFKLNN
-245 IKKSIQSLD
+245 IKKNIQSID
-254 KIKFPVYNLKESF
+254 KIKFPVYNLKESY

-282 FSIDDIMKIFK
+282 FSIEDIMKIFK
-293 YVILEIPLLFFCK
+293 YIILEIPLLFFCK

-313 FIDNFISLLNPFRYV
+313 FIDNFISLLNPFCYV

-351 GINEEYSKNFFED
+351 GINEEYSKTFFED

-379 PLKKNES
+379 HLKKNES

-396 AEESLVINEKIKQKE
+396 AEECLVINEKIKQKE

-447 NLIALIKKK
+447 NLITLIKKK
-456 GDLSDIKYLNEQKFN
+456 GDLSDIKYLYEQKFN
-471 YHLQHIFFKFFIYL
+471 YHIQHIFFKFFIYL

-494 NSKFFSFSIKNKDS
+494 NSKFFSFNIKNKDN
-508 GENILFKNIDEDFI
+508 GENIRFKNTDEDFI
-522 KEIFNLKEFIIS
+522 KEIFNLNEFILS
-534 KSKDELFYIAFTKTK
+534 KSKDELFYIAFCKTK

-563 ALNKVRHELFD
+563 ALNKVRYELFD

-584 YRKKKENKGLYENLS
+584 FRKKKENKGLYENLS

-608 NQNYEIIINNE
+608 TQNYEIIINNE
-619 LFYTKQEITEI
+619 LFYTKQEITEL
-630 IKDNNQFKLLTSYG
+630 IKDNNQYKLLTSYG
-644 QNIISKTKKNKL
+644 QNIISKNKKNKL
-656 IDNPNISYY
+656 IENPNISYY
-665 LFPKLIFDD
+665 IFPKLIFDD
-674 SFFDEKFEKLFQC
+674 SFFDEKFENLFQS

-700 LKKRNIVFSDINT
+700 LKKRSIVFSDTNT

-720 INEIIN
+720 INEIIT
-726 KLPLSNN
+726 KLPLTNN

-739 VISKNYIYYS
+739 ITYKNYIYYS

-761 EQSERNIRIDKIL
+761 EQRERNIRIDKIL

-781 YVEEQVLFFLFI
+781 YVEEQVLYFLFI

-831 EKENKEKLDIN
+831 EKENKENPDIN
-842 SSENNNIEESNEE
+842 SIEENNEE
-855 NIIESEEE
+855 NIIESDEE

-873 YLINTNNQL
+873 YLINTDNQL
-882 IKDLLKKSNYRR
+882 IKDLLKKGNYRR
-894 RNSESNNNDK
+894 RNSELNNDK

-928 LIKNKLNSNLEFY
+928 IIKNKLMSNLDFY
-941 KYKCEKCKG
+941 KYKCEKCNG
-950 NENDIVIKYQKLLS
+950 NEYDIVIKYQKLLS

-973 VDEGEFKLCT
+973 VGEGEFKLCT
-983 TYKFYLNVLYF
+983 TYKFYLNILYF

-1008 FKEKEVNLILIIF
+1008 FNEKEINLILIIF
-1021 YFSVVNLSFDFL
+1021 YFSVLNLSFDFL
-1033 LPYKNDEAGNINLKN
+1033 LPYKNDEINNTNSKN

-1101 QKEKQKQNNINN
+1101 QKQKQIQNNANININ
-1113 IYIKK
+1113 IKK

>member
-1 MKTKDINALL
+1 MKSKDINTLL

-25 YSLSDFFSIK
+25 YSLSDFYSSK
-35 SKNIYTFKDI
+35 TKNIYTFQDI
-45 FTDSS
+45 FTDSL
-50 NVKIIPKLISKFPNS
+50 NVKLNPKLISKFPSS
-65 IKNINSIPDN
+65 IKNINSIPDD

-90 NSNLINELTHFEFNL
+90 NPFLISQLTHFEFNL
-105 ENIPS
+105 ENIPA
-110 NYNEDDK
+110 NYTEEDK

-134 SQYLNLKKEIL
+134 SQYLKLKKEIL

-156 PDKTSKENSDI
+156 PDKTSKENLDI
-167 KNYYIPK
+167 KNYYLPK

-179 SFFPY
+179 SLFPY
-184 SNEMKEIL
+184 SNEIKEIL

-201 NINIENNNINNLLS
+201 NIITDNNNINNLLS

-224 MKTSLPFSSNA
+224 MKTPLPFSSNA
-235 QIIISFKLNN
+235 QTIISFKLNN
-245 IKKSIQSLD
+245 IKKNIQSID
-254 KIKFPVYNLKESF
+254 KIKFPVYNLKESY

-282 FSIDDIMKIFK
+282 FSIEDIMKIFK
-293 YVILEIPLLFFCK
+293 YIILEIPLLFFCK

-313 FIDNFISLLNPFRYV
+313 FIDNFISLLNPFCYV

-351 GINEEYSKNFFED
+351 GINEEYSKTFFED

-379 PLKKNES
+379 HLKKNES

-396 AEESLVINEKIKQKE
+396 AEECLVINEKIKQKE

-447 NLIALIKKK
+447 NLITLIKKK
-456 GDLSDIKYLNEQKFN
+456 GDLSDIKYLYEQKFN
-471 YHLQHIFFKFFIYL
+471 YHIQHIFFKFFIYL

-494 NSKFFSFSIKNKDS
+494 NSKFFSFNIKNKDN
-508 GENILFKNIDEDFI
+508 GENIRFKNTDEDFI
-522 KEIFNLKEFIIS
+522 KEIFNLNEFILS
-534 KSKDELFYIAFTKTK
+534 KSKDELFYIAFCKTK

-563 ALNKVRHELFD
+563 ALNKVRYELFD

-584 YRKKKENKGLYENLS
+584 FRKKKENKGLYENLS

-608 NQNYEIIINNE
+608 TQNYEIIINNE
-619 LFYTKQEITEI
+619 LYYTKQEITEL
-630 IKDNNQFKLLTSYG
+630 IKDNNQYKLLTSYG
-644 QNIISKTKKNKL
+644 QNIISKNKKNKL
-656 IDNPNISYY
+656 IENPNISYY
-665 LFPKLIFDD
+665 IFPKLIFDD
-674 SFFDEKFEKLFQC
+674 SFFDEKFENLFQS
-687 HNINIPGMSIIDE
+687 HNINIPGMGIIDE
-700 LKKRNIVFSDINT
+700 LKKRSIVFSDTNT

-720 INEIIN
+720 INEIIT
-726 KLPLSNN
+726 KLPLTNN

-739 VISKNYIYYS
+739 ITYKNYIYYS

-761 EQSERNIRIDKIL
+761 EQRERNIRIDKIL

-781 YVEEQVLFFLFI
+781 YVEEQVLYFLFI

-806 LHKINLKY
+806 LHKINLKF

-831 EKENKEKLDIN
+831 EKENKEYPDIN
-842 SSENNNIEESNEE
+842 SIEENNEE
-855 NIIESEEE
+855 NIIESDEE

-873 YLINTNNQL
+873 YLINTDNQL
-882 IKDLLKKSNYRR
+882 IKDLLKKGNYRR
-894 RNSESNNNDK
+894 RNSELNNDK

-928 LIKNKLNSNLEFY
+928 IIKNKLVSNLDFY
-941 KYKCEKCKG
+941 KYKCEKCNG
-950 NENDIVIKYQKLLS
+950 NEYDIVIKYQKLLS

-973 VDEGEFKLCT
+973 VGEGEFKLCT
-983 TYKFYLNVLYF
+983 TYKFYLNILYF

-1008 FKEKEVNLILIIF
+1008 FNEKEINLILIIF
-1021 YFSVVNLSFDFL
+1021 YFSVLNLSFDFL
-1033 LPYKNDEAGNINLKN
+1033 LPYKNDETNNTNSKN

-1101 QKEKQKQNNINN
+1101 QKQKQIQNNANININ
-1113 IYIKK
+1113 IKK

>member
-1 MKTKDINALL
+1 MKSKDINTLL
-11 SMKYNLI
+11 SMKYNLF

-25 YSLSDFFSIK
+25 YSLSDFYSSK
-35 SKNIYTFKDI
+35 TKNIYTFQDI
-45 FTDSS
+45 FTDSL
-50 NVKIIPKLISKFPNS
+50 NVKLNPKLISKFPNS
-65 IKNINSIPDN
+65 IKNINSIPDD
-75 LVISHCFPNGLKILN
+75 LVLSHCFPNGLKILN
-90 NSNLINELTHFEFNL
+90 NPFLISQLTHFEFNL
-105 ENIPS
+105 ENIPA
-110 NYNEDDK
+110 NYTEEDK

-134 SQYLNLKKEIL
+134 SQYLKLKKEIL

-156 PDKTSKENSDI
+156 PDKTSKENLDI
-167 KNYYIPK
+167 KNYYLPK

-179 SFFPY
+179 SLFPY
-184 SNEMKEIL
+184 SNEIKEIL

-201 NINIENNNINNLLS
+201 NIITDNNNNINNLLS

-224 MKTSLPFSSNA
+224 MKTPLPFSSNA
-235 QIIISFKLNN
+235 QTIISFKLNN
-245 IKKSIQSLD
+245 IKKNIQSID
-254 KIKFPVYNLKESF
+254 KIKFPVYNLKESY

-282 FSIDDIMKIFK
+282 FSIEDIMKIFK
-293 YVILEIPLLFFCK
+293 YIILEIPLLFFCK

-313 FIDNFISLLNPFRYV
+313 FIDNFISLLNPFCYV

-351 GINEEYSKNFFED
+351 GINEEYSKAFFED

-379 PLKKNES
+379 HLKKNES

-396 AEESLVINEKIKQKE
+396 AEECLVINEKIKQKE

-447 NLIALIKKK
+447 NLITLIKKK
-456 GDLSDIKYLNEQKFN
+456 GDLSDIKYLYEQKFN
-471 YHLQHIFFKFFIYL
+471 YHIQHIFFKFFIYL

-494 NSKFFSFSIKNKDS
+494 NSKFFSFNIKNKDN
-508 GENILFKNIDEDFI
+508 GENIRFKNTDEDFI
-522 KEIFNLKEFIIS
+522 KEIFNLNEFILS
-534 KSKDELFYIAFTKTK
+534 KSKDELFYIAFCKTK

-563 ALNKVRHELFD
+563 ALNKVRYELFD

-584 YRKKKENKGLYENLS
+584 FRKKKENKGLYENLS

-608 NQNYEIIINNE
+608 TQNYEIIINNE
-619 LFYTKQEITEI
+619 LFYTKQEITEL
-630 IKDNNQFKLLTSYG
+630 IKDNNQYKLLTSYG
-644 QNIISKTKKNKL
+644 QNIISKNKKNKS
-656 IDNPNISYY
+656 IENPNISYY
-665 LFPKLIFDD
+665 IFPKLIFDD
-674 SFFDEKFEKLFQC
+674 SFFDEKYENLFQS

-700 LKKRNIVFSDINT
+700 LKKRSIVFSDTNT

-720 INEIIN
+720 INEIIT
-726 KLPLSNN
+726 KLPLTNN

-739 VISKNYIYYS
+739 ITYKNYIYYS

-761 EQSERNIRIDKIL
+761 EQRERNIRIDKIL

-781 YVEEQVLFFLFI
+781 YVEEQVLYFLFI

-831 EKENKEKLDIN
+831 EKENKENPEIN
-842 SSENNNIEESNEE
+842 SIEENNEE
-855 NIIESEEE
+855 NIIESDEE

-873 YLINTNNQL
+873 YLINTDNQL
-882 IKDLLKKSNYRR
+882 IKDLLKKGNYRR
-894 RNSESNNNDK
+894 RNSELNNDK

-928 LIKNKLNSNLEFY
+928 IIKNKLVSNLDFY
-941 KYKCEKCKG
+941 KYKCEKCNG
-950 NENDIVIKYQKLLS
+950 NEYDIVIKYRKLLS

-973 VDEGEFKLCT
+973 VGEGEFKLCT
-983 TYKFYLNVLYF
+983 TYKFYLNILYF

-1008 FKEKEVNLILIIF
+1008 FNEKEINLILIIF
-1021 YFSVVNLSFDFL
+1021 YFSVLNLSFDFL
-1033 LPYKNDEAGNINLKN
+1033 LPYKNDEINNTNSKN

-1101 QKEKQKQNNINN
+1101 QKQKQIQNNANININ
-1113 IYIKK
+1113 IKK

>member
-1 MKTKDINALL
+1 MKSKDINTLL
-11 SMKYNLI
+11 SMKYNLF

-25 YSLSDFFSIK
+25 YSLSDFYSSK
-35 SKNIYTFKDI
+35 TKNIYTFQDI
-45 FTDSS
+45 FTDSL
-50 NVKIIPKLISKFPNS
+50 NVKLNPKLISKFPSS
-65 IKNINSIPDN
+65 IKNINSIPDD

-90 NSNLINELTHFEFNL
+90 NPFLISQLTHFEFNL
-105 ENIPS
+105 ENIPA
-110 NYNEDDK
+110 NYTEEDK

-134 SQYLNLKKEIL
+134 SQYLKLKKEIL

-156 PDKTSKENSDI
+156 PDKTSKENLDI
-167 KNYYIPK
+167 KNYYLPK

-179 SFFPY
+179 SLFPY
-184 SNEMKEIL
+184 SNEIKEIL

-201 NINIENNNINNLLS
+201 NIITDNNNINNLLS

-224 MKTSLPFSSNA
+224 MKTPLPFSSNT
-235 QIIISFKLNN
+235 QTIISFKLNN
-245 IKKSIQSLD
+245 IKKNIQSID
-254 KIKFPVYNLKESF
+254 KIKFPVHNLKESY

-282 FSIDDIMKIFK
+282 FSIEDIMKIFK
-293 YVILEIPLLFFCK
+293 CIILEIPLLFFCK

-313 FIDNFISLLNPFRYV
+313 FIDNFISLLNPFCYV

-379 PLKKNES
+379 HLKKNES

-396 AEESLVINEKIKQKE
+396 AEECLVINEKIKQKE

-447 NLIALIKKK
+447 NLITLIKKK
-456 GDLSDIKYLNEQKFN
+456 GDLSDIKYLYEQKFN
-471 YHLQHIFFKFFIYL
+471 YHIQHIFFKFFIYL

-494 NSKFFSFSIKNKDS
+494 NSKFFSFNIKNKDN
-508 GENILFKNIDEDFI
+508 GENIRFKNTDEDFI
-522 KEIFNLKEFIIS
+522 KEIFNLNEFILS
-534 KSKDELFYIAFTKTK
+534 KSKDELFYIAFCKTK

-563 ALNKVRHELFD
+563 ALNKVRYELFD

-584 YRKKKENKGLYENLS
+584 FRKKKENKGLYENLS
-599 KHTIEQEPI
+599 KHTIEQESI
-608 NQNYEIIINNE
+608 TQNYEIIINNE
-619 LFYTKQEITEI
+619 LFYTKQEITEL
-630 IKDNNQFKLLTSYG
+630 IKDNNQYKLLTSYG
-644 QNIISKTKKNKL
+644 QNIISKNKKNKL
-656 IDNPNISYY
+656 IENPNISYY
-665 LFPKLIFDD
+665 IFPKLIFDD
-674 SFFDEKFEKLFQC
+674 SFFDEKFENLFQS
-687 HNINIPGMSIIDE
+687 HNINIPGMGIIDE
-700 LKKRNIVFSDINT
+700 LKKRSIVFSDTNT

-720 INEIIN
+720 INEIIT
-726 KLPLSNN
+726 KLPLTNN

-739 VISKNYIYYS
+739 ITYKNYIYYS

-761 EQSERNIRIDKIL
+761 EQRERNIRIDKIL

-781 YVEEQVLFFLFI
+781 YVEEQVLYFLFI

-831 EKENKEKLDIN
+831 EKENKEYPDIN
-842 SSENNNIEESNEE
+842 SIEENNEE
-855 NIIESEEE
+855 NIIESDEE

-873 YLINTNNQL
+873 YLINTDNQL
-882 IKDLLKKSNYRR
+882 IKDLLKKGNYRR
-894 RNSESNNNDK
+894 RNSELNNDK

-928 LIKNKLNSNLEFY
+928 IIKNKLVSNLDFY
-941 KYKCEKCKG
+941 KYKCEKCNG
-950 NENDIVIKYQKLLS
+950 NEYDIVIKYQKLLS

-973 VDEGEFKLCT
+973 VGEGEFKLCT
-983 TYKFYLNVLYF
+983 TYKFYLNILYF

-1008 FKEKEVNLILIIF
+1008 FNEKEINLILIIF
-1021 YFSVVNLSFDFL
+1021 YFSVLNLSFDFL
-1033 LPYKNDEAGNINLKN
+1033 LPYKNDEINNTNSKN

-1066 DDVYRRFNNLIGV
+1066 DDVFRRFNNLIGV

-1101 QKEKQKQNNINN
+1101 QKQKQIQNNANININ
-1113 IYIKK
+1113 IKK

>member
-1 MKTKDINALL
+1 MKSKDINTLL
-11 SMKYNLI
+11 SMKYNLF

-25 YSLSDFFSIK
+25 YSLSDFYSSK
-35 SKNIYTFKDI
+35 TKNIYTFQDI
-45 FTDSS
+45 FTDSL
-50 NVKIIPKLISKFPNS
+50 NVKLNPKLISKFPSS
-65 IKNINSIPDN
+65 IKNINSIPDD

-90 NSNLINELTHFEFNL
+90 NPFLISQLTHFEFNL
-105 ENIPS
+105 ENIPA
-110 NYNEDDK
+110 NYTEEDK

-134 SQYLNLKKEIL
+134 SQYLKLKKEIL

-156 PDKTSKENSDI
+156 PDKTSKENLDI
-167 KNYYIPK
+167 KNYYLPK

-179 SFFPY
+179 SLFPY
-184 SNEMKEIL
+184 SNEIKEIL

-201 NINIENNNINNLLS
+201 NIITDNNNINNLLS

-224 MKTSLPFSSNA
+224 MKTPLPFSSNA
-235 QIIISFKLNN
+235 QTIISFKLNN
-245 IKKSIQSLD
+245 IKKNIQSID
-254 KIKFPVYNLKESF
+254 KIKFPVYNLKESY

-282 FSIDDIMKIFK
+282 FSIEDIMKIFK
-293 YVILEIPLLFFCK
+293 YIILEIPLLFFCK

-313 FIDNFISLLNPFRYV
+313 FIDNFISLLNPFCYV

-351 GINEEYSKNFFED
+351 GINEEYSKTFFED

-379 PLKKNES
+379 HLKKNES

-396 AEESLVINEKIKQKE
+396 AEECLVINEKIKQKE

-447 NLIALIKKK
+447 NLITLIKKK
-456 GDLSDIKYLNEQKFN
+456 GDLSDIKYLYEQKFN
-471 YHLQHIFFKFFIYL
+471 YHIQHIFFKFFIYL

-494 NSKFFSFSIKNKDS
+494 NSKFFSFNIKNKDN
-508 GENILFKNIDEDFI
+508 GENIRFKNTDEDFI
-522 KEIFNLKEFIIS
+522 KEIFNLNEFILS
-534 KSKDELFYIAFTKTK
+534 KSKDELFYIAFCKTK

-563 ALNKVRHELFD
+563 ALNKVRYELFD

-584 YRKKKENKGLYENLS
+584 FRKKKENKGLYENLS

-608 NQNYEIIINNE
+608 TQNYEIIINNE
-619 LFYTKQEITEI
+619 LFYTKQEITEL
-630 IKDNNQFKLLTSYG
+630 IKDNNQYKLLTSYG
-644 QNIISKTKKNKL
+644 QNIISKNKKNKL
-656 IDNPNISYY
+656 IENPNISYY
-665 LFPKLIFDD
+665 IFPKLIFDD
-674 SFFDEKFEKLFQC
+674 SFFDEKYENLFQS

-700 LKKRNIVFSDINT
+700 LKKRSIVFSDTNT

-720 INEIIN
+720 INEIIT
-726 KLPLSNN
+726 KLPLTNN

-739 VISKNYIYYS
+739 ITYKNYIYYS

-761 EQSERNIRIDKIL
+761 EQRERNIRIDKIL

-781 YVEEQVLFFLFI
+781 YVEEQVLYFLFI

-831 EKENKEKLDIN
+831 EKENKEYPDIN
-842 SSENNNIEESNEE
+842 SIEENNEE
-855 NIIESEEE
+855 NIIESDEE

-873 YLINTNNQL
+873 YLINTDNQL
-882 IKDLLKKSNYRR
+882 IKDLLKKGNYRR
-894 RNSESNNNDK
+894 RNSELNNDK

-928 LIKNKLNSNLEFY
+928 IIKNKLMSNLDFY
-941 KYKCEKCKG
+941 KYKCEKCNG
-950 NENDIVIKYQKLLS
+950 NEYDIVIKYQKLLS

-973 VDEGEFKLCT
+973 VGEGEFKLCT
-983 TYKFYLNVLYF
+983 TYKFYLNILYF

-1008 FKEKEVNLILIIF
+1008 FNEKEINLILIIF
-1021 YFSVVNLSFDFL
+1021 YFSVLNLSFDFL
-1033 LPYKNDEAGNINLKN
+1033 LPYKNDEINNTNSKN

-1054 NEFVPIKINYDN
+1054 NGFVPIKINYDN

-1101 QKEKQKQNNINN
+1101 QKQKQIQNNANININ
-1113 IYIKK
+1113 IKK

>member
-1 MKTKDINALL
+1 MKSKDINTLL
-11 SMKYNLI
+11 SMKYNLF

-25 YSLSDFFSIK
+25 YSLSDFYSSK
-35 SKNIYTFKDI
+35 TKNIYTFQDI
-45 FTDSS
+45 FTDSL
-50 NVKIIPKLISKFPNS
+50 NVKLNPKLISKFPSS
-65 IKNINSIPDN
+65 IKNINSIPDD

-90 NSNLINELTHFEFNL
+90 NPFLISQLTHFEFNL
-105 ENIPS
+105 ENIPA
-110 NYNEDDK
+110 NYTEEDK

-134 SQYLNLKKEIL
+134 SQYLKLKKEIL

-156 PDKTSKENSDI
+156 PDKTSKENLDI
-167 KNYYIPK
+167 KNYYLPK

-179 SFFPY
+179 SLFPY
-184 SNEMKEIL
+184 SNEIKEIL

-201 NINIENNNINNLLS
+201 NIITDNNNINNLLS

-224 MKTSLPFSSNA
+224 MKTPLPFSSNA
-235 QIIISFKLNN
+235 QTIISFKLNN
-245 IKKSIQSLD
+245 IKKNIQSID
-254 KIKFPVYNLKESF
+254 KIKFPVYNLKESY

-282 FSIDDIMKIFK
+282 FSIEDIMKIFK
-293 YVILEIPLLFFCK
+293 YIILEIPLLFFCK

-313 FIDNFISLLNPFRYV
+313 FIDNFISLLNPFCYV

-379 PLKKNES
+379 HLKKNES

-396 AEESLVINEKIKQKE
+396 AEECLVINEKIKQKE

-447 NLIALIKKK
+447 NLITLIKKK
-456 GDLSDIKYLNEQKFN
+456 GDLSDIKYLYEQKFN
-471 YHLQHIFFKFFIYL
+471 YHIQHIFFKFFIYL

-494 NSKFFSFSIKNKDS
+494 NSKFFSFNIKNKDN
-508 GENILFKNIDEDFI
+508 GENIRFKNTDEDFI
-522 KEIFNLKEFIIS
+522 KEIFNLNEFILS
-534 KSKDELFYIAFTKTK
+534 KSKDELFYIAFCKTK

-563 ALNKVRHELFD
+563 ALNKVRYELFD

-584 YRKKKENKGLYENLS
+584 FRKKKENKGLYENLS

-608 NQNYEIIINNE
+608 TQNYEIIINNE
-619 LFYTKQEITEI
+619 LFYTKQEITEL
-630 IKDNNQFKLLTSYG
+630 IKDNNQYKLLTSYG
-644 QNIISKTKKNKL
+644 QNIISKNKKNKL
-656 IDNPNISYY
+656 IENPNISHYI
-665 LFPKLIFDD
+665 FPKLIFDD
-674 SFFDEKFEKLFQC
+674 SFFDEKYENLFQS
-687 HNINIPGMSIIDE
+687 HNINIPGMGIIDE
-700 LKKRNIVFSDINT
+700 LKKRSIVFSDTNT

-720 INEIIN
+720 INEIIT
-726 KLPLSNN
+726 KLPLTNN

-739 VISKNYIYYS
+739 ITYKNYIYYS

-761 EQSERNIRIDKIL
+761 EQRERNIRIDKIL

-781 YVEEQVLFFLFI
+781 YVEEQVLYFLFI

-831 EKENKEKLDIN
+831 EKENKEYPDIN
-842 SSENNNIEESNEE
+842 SIEENNEE
-855 NIIESEEE
+855 NIIESDVE

-873 YLINTNNQL
+873 YLINTDNQL
-882 IKDLLKKSNYRR
+882 IKDLLKKGNYRR
-894 RNSESNNNDK
+894 RNSELNNDK

-928 LIKNKLNSNLEFY
+928 IIKNKLMSNLDFY
-941 KYKCEKCKG
+941 KYKCEKCNG
-950 NENDIVIKYQKLLS
+950 NEYDIVIKYQKLLS

-973 VDEGEFKLCT
+973 VGEGEFKLCT
-983 TYKFYLNVLYF
+983 TYKFYLNILYF

-1008 FKEKEVNLILIIF
+1008 FNEKEINLILIIF
-1021 YFSVVNLSFDFL
+1021 YFSVLNLSFDFL
-1033 LPYKNDEAGNINLKN
+1033 LPYKNDEINNTNSKN

-1101 QKEKQKQNNINN
+1101 QKQKQIQNNANININ
-1113 IYIKK
+1113 IKK

>member
-1 MKTKDINALL
+1 MKSKDINTLL

-25 YSLSDFFSIK
+25 YSLSDFYSSK
-35 SKNIYTFKDI
+35 TKNIYTFQDI
-45 FTDSS
+45 FTDSL
-50 NVKIIPKLISKFPNS
+50 NVKLNPKLISKFPSS
-65 IKNINSIPDN
+65 IKNINSIPDD

-90 NSNLINELTHFEFNL
+90 NPFLISQLTHFEFNL
-105 ENIPS
+105 ENIPA
-110 NYNEDDK
+110 NYTEEDK

-134 SQYLNLKKEIL
+134 SQYLKLKKEIL

-156 PDKTSKENSDI
+156 PDKTSKENLDI
-167 KNYYIPK
+167 KNYYLPK

-179 SFFPY
+179 SLFPY
-184 SNEMKEIL
+184 SNEIKEIL

-201 NINIENNNINNLLS
+201 NIITDNNNINNLLS

-224 MKTSLPFSSNA
+224 MKTPLPFSSNA
-235 QIIISFKLNN
+235 QTIISFKLNN
-245 IKKSIQSLD
+245 VKKNIQSID
-254 KIKFPVYNLKESF
+254 KIKFPVYNLKESY

-282 FSIDDIMKIFK
+282 FSTEDIMKIFK
-293 YVILEIPLLFFCK
+293 YIILEIPLLFFCK

-313 FIDNFISLLNPFRYV
+313 FIENFISLLNPFCYV

-351 GINEEYSKNFFED
+351 GINEEYSKTFFED

-379 PLKKNES
+379 HLKKNES

-396 AEESLVINEKIKQKE
+396 AEECLVINEKIKQKE

-447 NLIALIKKK
+447 NLITLIKKK
-456 GDLSDIKYLNEQKFN
+456 GDLSDIKYLYEQKFN
-471 YHLQHIFFKFFIYL
+471 YYIQHIFFKFFIYL

-494 NSKFFSFSIKNKDS
+494 NSKFFSFNIKNKDN
-508 GENILFKNIDEDFI
+508 GENIRFKNTDEDFI
-522 KEIFNLKEFIIS
+522 KEIFNLNEFILS
-534 KSKDELFYIAFTKTK
+534 KSKDELFYIAFCKTK

-563 ALNKVRHELFD
+563 ALNKVRYELFD

-584 YRKKKENKGLYENLS
+584 FRKKKENKGLYENLS

-608 NQNYEIIINNE
+608 TQNYEIIINNE
-619 LFYTKQEITEI
+619 LYYTKQEITEL
-630 IKDNNQFKLLTSYG
+630 IKDNNQYKLLTSYG
-644 QNIISKTKKNKL
+644 QNIISKNKKNKL
-656 IDNPNISYY
+656 IENPNISYY
-665 LFPKLIFDD
+665 IFPKLIFDD
-674 SFFDEKFEKLFQC
+674 SFFDEKFENLFQS
-687 HNINIPGMSIIDE
+687 HNINIPGMGIIDE
-700 LKKRNIVFSDINT
+700 LKKRSIVFSDTNT

-720 INEIIN
+720 INEIIT
-726 KLPLSNN
+726 KLPLTNN

-739 VISKNYIYYS
+739 ITYKNYIYYS

-761 EQSERNIRIDKIL
+761 EQRERNIRIDKIL

-781 YVEEQVLFFLFI
+781 YVEEQVLYFLFI

-831 EKENKEKLDIN
+831 EKENKENPEIN
-842 SSENNNIEESNEE
+842 SIEENNEE
-855 NIIESEEE
+855 NIIESDEE

-873 YLINTNNQL
+873 YLINTDNQL
-882 IKDLLKKSNYRR
+882 IKDLLKKGNYRR
-894 RNSESNNNDK
+894 RNSELNNDK

-928 LIKNKLNSNLEFY
+928 IIKNKLMSNLDFY
-941 KYKCEKCKG
+941 KYKCEKCNG
-950 NENDIVIKYQKLLS
+950 NEYDIVIKYQNLLS

-973 VDEGEFKLCT
+973 VGEGEFKLCT

-1008 FKEKEVNLILIIF
+1008 FNEKEINLILIIF
-1021 YFSVVNLSFDFL
+1021 YLSVLNLSFDFL
-1033 LPYKNDEAGNINLKN
+1033 LPYKNDETNNTNAKN

-1101 QKEKQKQNNINN
+1101 QKQKQIQNNANININ
-1113 IYIKK
+1113 IKK

>member
-1 MKTKDINALL
+1 MKSKDINTLL
-11 SMKYNLI
+11 SMKYNLF

-25 YSLSDFFSIK
+25 YSLSDFYSSK
-35 SKNIYTFKDI
+35 TKNIYTFQDI
-45 FTDSS
+45 FTDSL
-50 NVKIIPKLISKFPNS
+50 NVKLNPKLISKFPSS
-65 IKNINSIPDN
+65 IKNINLIPDD

-90 NSNLINELTHFEFNL
+90 NPFLISQLTHFEFNL
-105 ENIPS
+105 ENIPA
-110 NYNEDDK
+110 NYTEEDK

-134 SQYLNLKKEIL
+134 SQYLKLKKEIL

-156 PDKTSKENSDI
+156 PDKTSKENLDI
-167 KNYYIPK
+167 KNYYLPK

-179 SFFPY
+179 SLFPY
-184 SNEMKEIL
+184 SNEIKEIL

-201 NINIENNNINNLLS
+201 NIITDNNNINNLLS

-224 MKTSLPFSSNA
+224 MKTPLPFSSNA
-235 QIIISFKLNN
+235 QTIISFKLNN
-245 IKKSIQSLD
+245 IKKNIQSID
-254 KIKFPVYNLKESF
+254 KIKFPVYNLKESY

-282 FSIDDIMKIFK
+282 FSIEDIMKIFK
-293 YVILEIPLLFFCK
+293 YIILEIPLLFFCK

-313 FIDNFISLLNPFRYV
+313 FIDNFISLLNPFCYV

-351 GINEEYSKNFFED
+351 GINEEYSKTFFED

-379 PLKKNES
+379 HLKKNES

-396 AEESLVINEKIKQKE
+396 AEECLVINEKIKQKE

-447 NLIALIKKK
+447 NLITLIKKK
-456 GDLSDIKYLNEQKFN
+456 GDLSDIKYLYEQKFN
-471 YHLQHIFFKFFIYL
+471 YHIQHIFFKFFIYL

-494 NSKFFSFSIKNKDS
+494 NSKFFSFNIKNKDN
-508 GENILFKNIDEDFI
+508 GENIRFKNTDEDFI
-522 KEIFNLKEFIIS
+522 KEIFNLNEFILS
-534 KSKDELFYIAFTKTK
+534 KSKDELFYIAFCKTK

-555 REKIYSNN
+555 LEKIYSNN
-563 ALNKVRHELFD
+563 ALNKVRYELFD

-584 YRKKKENKGLYENLS
+584 FRKKKENKGLYENLS

-608 NQNYEIIINNE
+608 TQNYEIIINNE
-619 LFYTKQEITEI
+619 LFYTKQEITEL
-630 IKDNNQFKLLTSYG
+630 IKDNNQYKLLTSYG
-644 QNIISKTKKNKL
+644 QNIISKNKKNKL
-656 IDNPNISYY
+656 IENPNISYY
-665 LFPKLIFDD
+665 IFPKLIFDD
-674 SFFDEKFEKLFQC
+674 SFFDEKFENLFQS
-687 HNINIPGMSIIDE
+687 HNINIPGMGIIDE
-700 LKKRNIVFSDINT
+700 LKKRSIVFSDTNT

-720 INEIIN
+720 INEIIT
-726 KLPLSNN
+726 KLPLTNN

-739 VISKNYIYYS
+739 ITYKNYIYYS
-749 WLILQSCSLWYC
+749 WLLLQSCSLWYC
-761 EQSERNIRIDKIL
+761 EQRERNIRIDKIL

-781 YVEEQVLFFLFI
+781 YVEEQVLYFLFI

-831 EKENKEKLDIN
+831 EKENKEYPDIN
-842 SSENNNIEESNEE
+842 SIEENNEE

-873 YLINTNNQL
+873 YLINTDNQL
-882 IKDLLKKSNYRR
+882 IKDLLKKGNYRR
-894 RNSESNNNDK
+894 RNSELNNDK

-928 LIKNKLNSNLEFY
+928 IIKNKLVSNLDFY
-941 KYKCEKCKG
+941 KYKCEKCNG
-950 NENDIVIKYQKLLS
+950 NEYDIVIKYQKLLS

-973 VDEGEFKLCT
+973 VGEGEFKLCT
-983 TYKFYLNVLYF
+983 TYKFYLNILYF

-1008 FKEKEVNLILIIF
+1008 FNEKEINLILIIF
-1021 YFSVVNLSFDFL
+1021 YFSVLNLSFDFL
-1033 LPYKNDEAGNINLKN
+1033 LPYKNDEINNTNSKN

-1101 QKEKQKQNNINN
+1101 QKQKQIQNNANININ
-1113 IYIKK
+1113 IKK

>member
-1 MKTKDINALL
+1 MKSKDINTLL
-11 SMKYNLI
+11 SMKYNLF

-25 YSLSDFFSIK
+25 YSLSDFYSSK
-35 SKNIYTFKDI
+35 TKNIYTFQDI
-45 FTDSS
+45 FTDSL
-50 NVKIIPKLISKFPNS
+50 NVKLNPKLISKFPSS
-65 IKNINSIPDN
+65 IKNINSIPDD

-90 NSNLINELTHFEFNL
+90 NPFLISQLTHFEFNL
-105 ENIPS
+105 ENIPA
-110 NYNEDDK
+110 NYTEEDK

-134 SQYLNLKKEIL
+134 SQYLKLKKEIL

-156 PDKTSKENSDI
+156 PDKTSKENLDI
-167 KNYYIPK
+167 KNYYLPK

-179 SFFPY
+179 SLFPY
-184 SNEMKEIL
+184 SNEIKEIL

-201 NINIENNNINNLLS
+201 NIITDNNNINNLLS

-224 MKTSLPFSSNA
+224 MKTPLPFSSNA
-235 QIIISFKLNN
+235 QTIISFKLNN
-245 IKKSIQSLD
+245 IKKNIQSID
-254 KIKFPVYNLKESF
+254 KIKFPVYNLKESY

-282 FSIDDIMKIFK
+282 FSIEDIMKIFK
-293 YVILEIPLLFFCK
+293 YIILEIPLLFFCK

-313 FIDNFISLLNPFRYV
+313 FIDNFISLLNPFCYV

-351 GINEEYSKNFFED
+351 GINEEYSKTFFED

-379 PLKKNES
+379 HLKKNES

-396 AEESLVINEKIKQKE
+396 AEECLVINEKIKQKE

-447 NLIALIKKK
+447 NLITLIKKK
-456 GDLSDIKYLNEQKFN
+456 GDLSDIKYLYEQKFN
-471 YHLQHIFFKFFIYL
+471 YHIQHIFFKFFIYL

-494 NSKFFSFSIKNKDS
+494 NSKFFSFNIKNKDN
-508 GENILFKNIDEDFI
+508 GENIRFKNTDEDFI
-522 KEIFNLKEFIIS
+522 KEIFNLNEFILS
-534 KSKDELFYIAFTKTK
+534 KSKDELFYIAFCKTK

-563 ALNKVRHELFD
+563 ALNKVRYELFD

-584 YRKKKENKGLYENLS
+584 FRKKKENKGLYENLS
-599 KHTIEQEPI
+599 KHTIEQESI
-608 NQNYEIIINNE
+608 TQNYEIIINNE
-619 LFYTKQEITEI
+619 LFYTKQEITEL
-630 IKDNNQFKLLTSYG
+630 IKDNNQYKLLTSYG
-644 QNIISKTKKNKL
+644 QNIISKNKKNKL
-656 IDNPNISYY
+656 IENPNISYY
-665 LFPKLIFDD
+665 IFPKLIFDD
-674 SFFDEKFEKLFQC
+674 SFFDEKFENLFQS
-687 HNINIPGMSIIDE
+687 HNNNIPGMSIIDE
-700 LKKRNIVFSDINT
+700 LKKRSIVFSDTNT

-720 INEIIN
+720 INEIIT
-726 KLPLSNN
+726 KLPLTNN

-739 VISKNYIYYS
+739 ITYKNYIYYS

-761 EQSERNIRIDKIL
+761 EQRERNIRIDKIL

-781 YVEEQVLFFLFI
+781 YVEEQVLYFLFI

-831 EKENKEKLDIN
+831 EKENKEYPDIN
-842 SSENNNIEESNEE
+842 SIEENNEE
-855 NIIESEEE
+855 NIIESDEE

-873 YLINTNNQL
+873 YLINTDNQL
-882 IKDLLKKSNYRR
+882 IKDLLKKGNYRR
-894 RNSESNNNDK
+894 RNSELNNDK

-928 LIKNKLNSNLEFY
+928 IIKNKLMSNLDFY
-941 KYKCEKCKG
+941 KYKCEKCNG
-950 NENDIVIKYQKLLS
+950 NEYDIVIKYQKLLS

-973 VDEGEFKLCT
+973 VGEGEFKLCT
-983 TYKFYLNVLYF
+983 TYKFYLNILYF

-1008 FKEKEVNLILIIF
+1008 FNEKEINLILIIF
-1021 YFSVVNLSFDFL
+1021 YFSVLNLSFDFL
-1033 LPYKNDEAGNINLKN
+1033 LPYKNDETNNTNSKN

-1101 QKEKQKQNNINN
+1101 QKQKQIQNNANININ
-1113 IYIKK
+1113 IKK

>member
-1 MKTKDINALL
+1 MKSKDINTLL
-11 SMKYNLI
+11 SMKYNLF

-25 YSLSDFFSIK
+25 YSLSDFYSSK
-35 SKNIYTFKDI
+35 TKNIYTFQDI
-45 FTDSS
+45 FTDSL
-50 NVKIIPKLISKFPNS
+50 NVKLNPKLISKFPNS
-65 IKNINSIPDN
+65 IKNINSIPDD
-75 LVISHCFPNGLKILN
+75 LVLSHCFPNGLKILN
-90 NSNLINELTHFEFNL
+90 NPFLISQLTRFEFNL
-105 ENIPS
+105 ENIPA
-110 NYNEDDK
+110 NYTEEDK

-134 SQYLNLKKEIL
+134 SQYLKLKKEIL

-156 PDKTSKENSDI
+156 PDKTSKENLDI
-167 KNYYIPK
+167 KNYYLPK

-179 SFFPY
+179 SLFPY
-184 SNEMKEIL
+184 SNEIKEIL

-201 NINIENNNINNLLS
+201 NIITDNNNINNLLS

-224 MKTSLPFSSNA
+224 MKTPLPFSSNA
-235 QIIISFKLNN
+235 QTIISFKLNN
-245 IKKSIQSLD
+245 IKKNIQSID
-254 KIKFPVYNLKESF
+254 KIKFPVYNLKESY

-282 FSIDDIMKIFK
+282 FSIEDIMKIFK
-293 YVILEIPLLFFCK
+293 YIILEIPLLFFCK

-313 FIDNFISLLNPFRYV
+313 FIDNFISLLNPFCYV

-379 PLKKNES
+379 HLKKNES

-396 AEESLVINEKIKQKE
+396 AEECLVINEKIKQKE

-447 NLIALIKKK
+447 NLITLIKKK
-456 GDLSDIKYLNEQKFN
+456 GDLSDIKYLYEQKFN
-471 YHLQHIFFKFFIYL
+471 YHIQHIFFKFFIYL

-494 NSKFFSFSIKNKDS
+494 NSKFFSFNIKNKDN
-508 GENILFKNIDEDFI
+508 GENIRFKNTDEDFI
-522 KEIFNLKEFIIS
+522 KEIFNLNEFILS
-534 KSKDELFYIAFTKTK
+534 KSKDELFYIAFCKTK

-563 ALNKVRHELFD
+563 ALNKVRYELFD

-584 YRKKKENKGLYENLS
+584 FRKKKENKGLYENLS

-608 NQNYEIIINNE
+608 TQNYEIIINNE
-619 LFYTKQEITEI
+619 LFYTKQEITEL
-630 IKDNNQFKLLTSYG
+630 IKDNNQYKLLTSYG
-644 QNIISKTKKNKL
+644 QNIISKNKKNKL
-656 IDNPNISYY
+656 IENPNISYY
-665 LFPKLIFDD
+665 IFPKLIFDD
-674 SFFDEKFEKLFQC
+674 SFFDEKYENLFQS
-687 HNINIPGMSIIDE
+687 HNINIPGMGIIDE
-700 LKKRNIVFSDINT
+700 LKKRSIVFSDTNT

-720 INEIIN
+720 INEIIT
-726 KLPLSNN
+726 KLPLTNN

-739 VISKNYIYYS
+739 ITYKNYIYYS

-761 EQSERNIRIDKIL
+761 EQRERNIRIDKIL

-781 YVEEQVLFFLFI
+781 YVEEQVLYFLFI

-831 EKENKEKLDIN
+831 EKENKEYPDIN
-842 SSENNNIEESNEE
+842 SIEENNEE
-855 NIIESEEE
+855 NIIESDEE

-873 YLINTNNQL
+873 YLINTDNQL
-882 IKDLLKKSNYRR
+882 IKDLLKKGNYRR
-894 RNSESNNNDK
+894 RNSELNNDK

-928 LIKNKLNSNLEFY
+928 IIKNKLMSNLDFY
-941 KYKCEKCKG
+941 KYKCEKCNG
-950 NENDIVIKYQKLLS
+950 NEYDIVIKYQKLLS

-973 VDEGEFKLCT
+973 VGEGEFKLCT
-983 TYKFYLNVLYF
+983 TYKFYLNILYF

-1008 FKEKEVNLILIIF
+1008 FNEKEINLILIIF
-1021 YFSVVNLSFDFL
+1021 YFSVLNLSFDFL
-1033 LPYKNDEAGNINLKN
+1033 LPYKNDEINNTNSKN

-1054 NEFVPIKINYDN
+1054 NGFVPIKINYDN

-1101 QKEKQKQNNINN
+1101 QKQKQIQNNANININ
-1113 IYIKK
+1113 IKK

>member
-1 MKTKDINALL
+1 MKSKDINTLL
-11 SMKYNLI
+11 SMKYNLF

-25 YSLSDFFSIK
+25 YSLSDFYSTK
-35 SKNIYTFKDI
+35 TKNIYTFQDI
-45 FTDSS
+45 FTDSL
-50 NVKIIPKLISKFPNS
+50 NVKLNPKLISKFPSS
-65 IKNINSIPDN
+65 IKNINSIPDD

-90 NSNLINELTHFEFNL
+90 NPFLISQLTHFEFNL
-105 ENIPS
+105 ENIPA
-110 NYNEDDK
+110 NYTEEDK

-134 SQYLNLKKEIL
+134 SQYLKLKKEIL

-156 PDKTSKENSDI
+156 PDKTSKENIDI
-167 KNYYIPK
+167 KNYYLPK

-179 SFFPY
+179 SLFPY
-184 SNEMKEIL
+184 SNEIKEIL

-201 NINIENNNINNLLS
+201 NIITDNNNINNLLS

-224 MKTSLPFSSNA
+224 MKTPLPFSSNA
-235 QIIISFKLNN
+235 QTIISFKLNN
-245 IKKSIQSLD
+245 IKKNIQSID
-254 KIKFPVYNLKESF
+254 KIKFPVYNLKESY

-282 FSIDDIMKIFK
+282 FSIEDIMKIFK
-293 YVILEIPLLFFCK
+293 YIILEIPLLFFCK

-313 FIDNFISLLNPFRYV
+313 FIDNFISLLNPFCYV

-351 GINEEYSKNFFED
+351 GINEEYSKTFFED

-379 PLKKNES
+379 HLKKNES

-396 AEESLVINEKIKQKE
+396 AEECLVINEKIKQKE

-447 NLIALIKKK
+447 NLITLIKKK
-456 GDLSDIKYLNEQKFN
+456 GDLSDIKYLYEQKFN
-471 YHLQHIFFKFFIYL
+471 YHIQHIFFKFFIYL

-494 NSKFFSFSIKNKDS
+494 NSKFFSFNIKNKDN
-508 GENILFKNIDEDFI
+508 GENIRFKNTDEDFI
-522 KEIFNLKEFIIS
+522 KEIFNLNEFILS
-534 KSKDELFYIAFTKTK
+534 KSKDELFYIAFCKTK

-563 ALNKVRHELFD
+563 ALNKVRYELFD

-584 YRKKKENKGLYENLS
+584 FRKKKENKGLYENLS
-599 KHTIEQEPI
+599 KHTIEQESI
-608 NQNYEIIINNE
+608 TQNYEIIINNE
-619 LFYTKQEITEI
+619 LFYTKQEITEL
-630 IKDNNQFKLLTSYG
+630 IKDNNQYKLLTSYG
-644 QNIISKTKKNKL
+644 QNIISKNKKNKL
-656 IDNPNISYY
+656 IENPNISYY
-665 LFPKLIFDD
+665 IFPKLIFDD
-674 SFFDEKFEKLFQC
+674 SFFDEKFENLFQS

-700 LKKRNIVFSDINT
+700 LKKRSIVFSDTNT

-720 INEIIN
+720 INEIIT
-726 KLPLSNN
+726 KLPLTNN

-739 VISKNYIYYS
+739 ITYKNYIYYS

-781 YVEEQVLFFLFI
+781 YVEEQVLYFLFI

-831 EKENKEKLDIN
+831 EKENKENPEIN
-842 SSENNNIEESNEE
+842 SIEENNEE
-855 NIIESEEE
+855 NIIESDEE

-873 YLINTNNQL
+873 YLINTDNQL
-882 IKDLLKKSNYRR
+882 IKDLLKKGNYRR
-894 RNSESNNNDK
+894 RNSELNNDK

-928 LIKNKLNSNLEFY
+928 IIKNKLVSNLDFY
-941 KYKCEKCKG
+941 KYKCEKCNG
-950 NENDIVIKYQKLLS
+950 NEYDIVIKYQKLLS

-973 VDEGEFKLCT
+973 VGEGEFKLCT
-983 TYKFYLNVLYF
+983 TYKFYLNILYF

-1008 FKEKEVNLILIIF
+1008 FNEKDINLILIIF
-1021 YFSVVNLSFDFL
+1021 YFSVLNLSFDFL
-1033 LPYKNDEAGNINLKN
+1033 LPYKNDETNNTNSKN

-1101 QKEKQKQNNINN
+1101 QKQKQIQNNANININ
-1113 IYIKK
+1113 IKK

>member
-1 MKTKDINALL
+1 MKSKDINTLL
-11 SMKYNLI
+11 SMKYNLF

-25 YSLSDFFSIK
+25 YSLSDFYSSK
-35 SKNIYTFKDI
+35 TKNIYTFQDI
-45 FTDSS
+45 FTDSL
-50 NVKIIPKLISKFPNS
+50 NVKLNPKLISKFPSS
-65 IKNINSIPDN
+65 IKNINSIPDD
-75 LVISHCFPNGLKILN
+75 LVISHCFPNGLKIFN
-90 NSNLINELTHFEFNL
+90 NPFLISQLTHFEFNL
-105 ENIPS
+105 ENIPA
-110 NYNEDDK
+110 NYTEEDK

-134 SQYLNLKKEIL
+134 SQYLKLKKEIL

-156 PDKTSKENSDI
+156 PDKTSKENLDI
-167 KNYYIPK
+167 KNYYLPK

-179 SFFPY
+179 SLFPY
-184 SNEMKEIL
+184 SNEIKEIL

-201 NINIENNNINNLLS
+201 NIITDNNNNINNLSS

-224 MKTSLPFSSNA
+224 MKTPLPFSSNA
-235 QIIISFKLNN
+235 QTIISFKLNN
-245 IKKSIQSLD
+245 IKKNIQSID
-254 KIKFPVYNLKESF
+254 KIKFPVYNLKESY

-282 FSIDDIMKIFK
+282 FSIEDIMKIFK
-293 YVILEIPLLFFCK
+293 YIILEIPLLFFCK

-313 FIDNFISLLNPFRYV
+313 FIDNFISLLNPFCYV

-351 GINEEYSKNFFED
+351 GINEEYSKTFFED

-379 PLKKNES
+379 HLKKNES

-396 AEESLVINEKIKQKE
+396 AEECLVINEKIKQKE

-447 NLIALIKKK
+447 NLITLLKKK
-456 GDLSDIKYLNEQKFN
+456 GDLSDIKYLYEQKFN
-471 YHLQHIFFKFFIYL
+471 YHIQHIFFKFFIYL

-494 NSKFFSFSIKNKDS
+494 NSKFFSFNIKNKDN
-508 GENILFKNIDEDFI
+508 GENIRFKNTDEDFI
-522 KEIFNLKEFIIS
+522 KEIFNLNEFILS
-534 KSKDELFYIAFTKTK
+534 KSKDELFYIAFCKTK

-563 ALNKVRHELFD
+563 ALNKVRYELFD

-584 YRKKKENKGLYENLS
+584 FRKKKENKGLYENLS

-608 NQNYEIIINNE
+608 TQNYEIIINNE
-619 LFYTKQEITEI
+619 LFYTKQEITEL
-630 IKDNNQFKLLTSYG
+630 IKDNNQYKLLTSYG
-644 QNIISKTKKNKL
+644 QNIISKNKKNKL
-656 IDNPNISYY
+656 IENPNISYY
-665 LFPKLIFDD
+665 IFPKLIFDD
-674 SFFDEKFEKLFQC
+674 SFFDEKFENLFQS
-687 HNINIPGMSIIDE
+687 HNINIPGMGIIDE
-700 LKKRNIVFSDINT
+700 LKKRSIVFSDTNT

-720 INEIIN
+720 INEIIT
-726 KLPLSNN
+726 KLPLTNN

-739 VISKNYIYYS
+739 ITYKNYIYYS

-761 EQSERNIRIDKIL
+761 EQRERNIRIDKIL

-781 YVEEQVLFFLFI
+781 YVEEQVLYFLFI

-831 EKENKEKLDIN
+831 EKENKEYPDIN
-842 SSENNNIEESNEE
+842 SIEENNEE
-855 NIIESEEE
+855 NIIESDEE

-873 YLINTNNQL
+873 YLINTDNQL
-882 IKDLLKKSNYRR
+882 IKDLLKKGNYRR
-894 RNSESNNNDK
+894 RNSELNNDK

-928 LIKNKLNSNLEFY
+928 IIKNKLVSNLDFY
-941 KYKCEKCKG
+941 KYKCEKCNG
-950 NENDIVIKYQKLLS
+950 NEYDIVIKYQKLLS

-973 VDEGEFKLCT
+973 VGEGEFKLCT
-983 TYKFYLNVLYF
+983 TYKFYLNILYF

-1008 FKEKEVNLILIIF
+1008 FNEKEINLILIIF
-1021 YFSVVNLSFDFL
+1021 YFSVLNLSFDFL
-1033 LPYKNDEAGNINLKN
+1033 LPYKNDETNNTNAKN

-1101 QKEKQKQNNINN
+1101 QKQKQIQNNANININ
-1113 IYIKK
+1113 IKK

>member
-1 MKTKDINALL
+1 MKSKDINTLL
-11 SMKYNLI
+11 SMKYNLF

-25 YSLSDFFSIK
+25 YSLSDFYSTK
-35 SKNIYTFKDI
+35 TKNIYTFQDI
-45 FTDSS
+45 FTDSL
-50 NVKIIPKLISKFPNS
+50 NVKLNPKLISKFPSS
-65 IKNINSIPDN
+65 IKNINSIPDD

-90 NSNLINELTHFEFNL
+90 NPFLISQLTHFEFNL
-105 ENIPS
+105 ENIPA
-110 NYNEDDK
+110 NYTEEDK

-134 SQYLNLKKEIL
+134 SQYLKLKKEIL

-156 PDKTSKENSDI
+156 PDKTSKENLDI
-167 KNYYIPK
+167 KNYYLPK

-179 SFFPY
+179 SLFPY
-184 SNEMKEIL
+184 SNEIKEIL

-201 NINIENNNINNLLS
+201 NIITDNNNNINNLSS

-224 MKTSLPFSSNA
+224 MKTPLPFSSNA
-235 QIIISFKLNN
+235 QTIISFKLNN
-245 IKKSIQSLD
+245 IKKNIQSID
-254 KIKFPVYNLKESF
+254 KIKFPVYNLKESY

-282 FSIDDIMKIFK
+282 FSIEDIMKIFK
-293 YVILEIPLLFFCK
+293 YIILEIPLLFFCK

-313 FIDNFISLLNPFRYV
+313 FIDNFISLLNPFCYV

-351 GINEEYSKNFFED
+351 GINEEYSKTFFED

-379 PLKKNES
+379 HLKKNES

-396 AEESLVINEKIKQKE
+396 AEECLVINEKIKQKE

-447 NLIALIKKK
+447 NLITLIKKK
-456 GDLSDIKYLNEQKFN
+456 GDLSDIKYLYEQKFN
-471 YHLQHIFFKFFIYL
+471 YHIQHIFFKFFIYL

-494 NSKFFSFSIKNKDS
+494 NSKFFSFNIKNKDN
-508 GENILFKNIDEDFI
+508 GENIRFKNTDEDFI
-522 KEIFNLKEFIIS
+522 KEIFNLNEFILS
-534 KSKDELFYIAFTKTK
+534 KSKDELFYIAFCKTK

-563 ALNKVRHELFD
+563 ALNKVRYELFD

-584 YRKKKENKGLYENLS
+584 FRKKKENKGLYENLS
-599 KHTIEQEPI
+599 KHTIEQESI
-608 NQNYEIIINNE
+608 TQNYEIIINNE
-619 LFYTKQEITEI
+619 LYYTKQEITEL
-630 IKDNNQFKLLTSYG
+630 IKDNNQYKLLTSYG
-644 QNIISKTKKNKL
+644 QNIISKNKKNKL
-656 IDNPNISYY
+656 IENPNISYY
-665 LFPKLIFDD
+665 IFPKLIFDD
-674 SFFDEKFEKLFQC
+674 SFFDEKYENLFQS

-700 LKKRNIVFSDINT
+700 LKKRSIVFSDTNT

-720 INEIIN
+720 INEIIT
-726 KLPLSNN
+726 KLPLTNN

-739 VISKNYIYYS
+739 ITYKNYIYYS

-781 YVEEQVLFFLFI
+781 YVEEQVLYFLFI

-831 EKENKEKLDIN
+831 EKENKEYPDIN
-842 SSENNNIEESNEE
+842 SIEENNEE
-855 NIIESEEE
+855 NIIESDEE

-873 YLINTNNQL
+873 YLINTDNQL
-882 IKDLLKKSNYRR
+882 IKDLLKKGNYRR
-894 RNSESNNNDK
+894 RNSELNNDK

-928 LIKNKLNSNLEFY
+928 IIKNKLMSNLDFY
-941 KYKCEKCKG
+941 KYKCEKCNG
-950 NENDIVIKYQKLLS
+950 NEYDIVIKYQKLLS

-973 VDEGEFKLCT
+973 VGEGEFKLCT
-983 TYKFYLNVLYF
+983 TYKFYLNILYF

-1008 FKEKEVNLILIIF
+1008 FNEKEINLILIIF
-1021 YFSVVNLSFDFL
+1021 YFSVLNLSFDFL
-1033 LPYKNDEAGNINLKN
+1033 LPYKNDEINNTNSKN

-1101 QKEKQKQNNINN
+1101 QKQKQIQNNANININ
-1113 IYIKK
+1113 IKK

>member
-1 MKTKDINALL
+1 MKSKDINTLL
-11 SMKYNLI
+11 SMKYNLF

-25 YSLSDFFSIK
+25 YSLSDFYSTK
-35 SKNIYTFKDI
+35 TKNIYTFQDI
-45 FTDSS
+45 FTDSL
-50 NVKIIPKLISKFPNS
+50 NVKLNPKLISKFPSS
-65 IKNINSIPDN
+65 IKNINSIPDD

-90 NSNLINELTHFEFNL
+90 NPFLISQLTHFEFNL
-105 ENIPS
+105 ENIPA
-110 NYNEDDK
+110 NYTEEDK

-134 SQYLNLKKEIL
+134 SQYLKLKKEIL

-156 PDKTSKENSDI
+156 PDKTSKENLDI
-167 KNYYIPK
+167 KNYYLPK

-179 SFFPY
+179 SLFPY
-184 SNEMKEIL
+184 SNEIKEIL
-192 YNIYNFYRN
+192 YNIYNLYRN
-201 NINIENNNINNLLS
+201 NIITDNNNINNLLS

-224 MKTSLPFSSNA
+224 MKTPLPFSSNA
-235 QIIISFKLNN
+235 QTIISFKLNN
-245 IKKSIQSLD
+245 IKKNIQSID
-254 KIKFPVYNLKESF
+254 KIKFPVYNLKESY

-282 FSIDDIMKIFK
+282 FSIEDIMKIFK
-293 YVILEIPLLFFCK
+293 YIILEIPLLFFCK

-313 FIDNFISLLNPFRYV
+313 FIDNFISLLNPFCYV

-351 GINEEYSKNFFED
+351 GINEEYSKTFFED

-379 PLKKNES
+379 HLKKNES

-396 AEESLVINEKIKQKE
+396 AEECLVINEKIKQKE

-447 NLIALIKKK
+447 NLITLIKKK
-456 GDLSDIKYLNEQKFN
+456 GDLSDIKYLYEQKFN
-471 YHLQHIFFKFFIYL
+471 YHIQHIFFKFFIYL

-494 NSKFFSFSIKNKDS
+494 NSKFFSFNIKNKDN
-508 GENILFKNIDEDFI
+508 GENIRFKNTDEDFI
-522 KEIFNLKEFIIS
+522 KEIFNLNEFILS
-534 KSKDELFYIAFTKTK
+534 KSKDELFYIAFCKTK

-563 ALNKVRHELFD
+563 ALNKVRYELFD

-584 YRKKKENKGLYENLS
+584 FRKKKENKGLYENLS
-599 KHTIEQEPI
+599 KHTIEQESI
-608 NQNYEIIINNE
+608 TQNYEIIINNE
-619 LFYTKQEITEI
+619 LFYTKQEITEL
-630 IKDNNQFKLLTSYG
+630 IKDNNQYKLLTSYG
-644 QNIISKTKKNKL
+644 QNIISKNKKNKL
-656 IDNPNISYY
+656 IENPNISYY
-665 LFPKLIFDD
+665 IFPKLIFDD
-674 SFFDEKFEKLFQC
+674 SFFDEKFENLFQS

-700 LKKRNIVFSDINT
+700 LKKRSIVFSDTNT

-720 INEIIN
+720 INEIIT
-726 KLPLSNN
+726 KLPLTNN

-739 VISKNYIYYS
+739 ITYKNYIYYS
-749 WLILQSCSLWYC
+749 WLLLQSCSLWYC

-781 YVEEQVLFFLFI
+781 YVEEQVLYFLFI

-831 EKENKEKLDIN
+831 EKENKEYPDIN
-842 SSENNNIEESNEE
+842 SIEENNEE
-855 NIIESEEE
+855 NIIESDEE

-873 YLINTNNQL
+873 YLINTDNQL
-882 IKDLLKKSNYRR
+882 IKDLLKKGNYRR
-894 RNSESNNNDK
+894 RNSELNNDK

-928 LIKNKLNSNLEFY
+928 IIKNKLVSNLDFY
-941 KYKCEKCKG
+941 KYKCEKCNG
-950 NENDIVIKYQKLLS
+950 NEYDIVIKYQKLLS

-973 VDEGEFKLCT
+973 VGEGEFKLCT
-983 TYKFYLNVLYF
+983 TYKFYLNILYF

-1008 FKEKEVNLILIIF
+1008 FNEKEINLILIIF
-1021 YFSVVNLSFDFL
+1021 YFSVLNLSFDFL
-1033 LPYKNDEAGNINLKN
+1033 LPYKNDETNNTNSKN

-1101 QKEKQKQNNINN
+1101 QKQKQIQNNTNININ
-1113 IYIKK
+1113 IKK

>member
-1 MKTKDINALL
+1 MKSKDINTLL
-11 SMKYNLI
+11 SMKYNLF

-25 YSLSDFFSIK
+25 YSLSDFYSSK
-35 SKNIYTFKDI
+35 TKNIYTFQDI
-45 FTDSS
+45 FTDSL
-50 NVKIIPKLISKFPNS
+50 NVKLNPKLISKFPSS
-65 IKNINSIPDN
+65 IKNINSIPDD
-75 LVISHCFPNGLKILN
+75 LVISHCFPNGVKILN
-90 NSNLINELTHFEFNL
+90 NPFLISQLTHFEFNL
-105 ENIPS
+105 ENIPA
-110 NYNEDDK
+110 NYTEEDK

-134 SQYLNLKKEIL
+134 SQYLKLKKEIL

-156 PDKTSKENSDI
+156 PDKTSKENLDI
-167 KNYYIPK
+167 KNYYLPK

-179 SFFPY
+179 SLFPY
-184 SNEMKEIL
+184 SNEIKEIL

-201 NINIENNNINNLLS
+201 NIITDNNNINNLLS

-224 MKTSLPFSSNA
+224 MKTPLPFSSNA
-235 QIIISFKLNN
+235 QTIISFKLNN
-245 IKKSIQSLD
+245 IKKNIQSID
-254 KIKFPVYNLKESF
+254 KIKFPVYNLKESY

-282 FSIDDIMKIFK
+282 FSIEDIMKIFK
-293 YVILEIPLLFFCK
+293 CIILEIPLLFFCK

-313 FIDNFISLLNPFRYV
+313 FIDNFISLLNPFCYV

-379 PLKKNES
+379 HLKKNES

-396 AEESLVINEKIKQKE
+396 AEECLVINEKIKQKE

-447 NLIALIKKK
+447 NLITLIKKK
-456 GDLSDIKYLNEQKFN
+456 GDLSDIKYLYEQKFN
-471 YHLQHIFFKFFIYL
+471 YHIQHIFFKFFIYL

-494 NSKFFSFSIKNKDS
+494 NSKFFSFNIKNKDN
-508 GENILFKNIDEDFI
+508 GENIRFKNTDEDFI
-522 KEIFNLKEFIIS
+522 KEIFNLNEFILS
-534 KSKDELFYIAFTKTK
+534 KSKDELFYIAFCKTK

-563 ALNKVRHELFD
+563 ALNKVRYELFD

-584 YRKKKENKGLYENLS
+584 FRKKKENKGLYENLS

-608 NQNYEIIINNE
+608 TQNYEIIINNE
-619 LFYTKQEITEI
+619 LFYTKQEITEL
-630 IKDNNQFKLLTSYG
+630 IKDNNQYKLLTSYG
-644 QNIISKTKKNKL
+644 QNIISKNKKNKL
-656 IDNPNISYY
+656 IENPNISYY
-665 LFPKLIFDD
+665 IFPKLIFDD
-674 SFFDEKFEKLFQC
+674 SFFDEKFENLFQS
-687 HNINIPGMSIIDE
+687 HNINIPGMGIIDE
-700 LKKRNIVFSDINT
+700 LKKRSIVFSDTNT

-720 INEIIN
+720 INEIIT
-726 KLPLSNN
+726 KLPLTNN

-739 VISKNYIYYS
+739 ITYKNYIYYS

-761 EQSERNIRIDKIL
+761 EQRERNIRIDKIL

-781 YVEEQVLFFLFI
+781 YVEEQVLYFLFI

-831 EKENKEKLDIN
+831 EKENKEYPDIN
-842 SSENNNIEESNEE
+842 SIEENNEE
-855 NIIESEEE
+855 NIIESDEE

-873 YLINTNNQL
+873 YLINTDNQL
-882 IKDLLKKSNYRR
+882 IKDLLKKGNYRR
-894 RNSESNNNDK
+894 RNSELNNDK

-928 LIKNKLNSNLEFY
+928 IIKNKLMSNLDFY
-941 KYKCEKCKG
+941 KYKCEKCNG
-950 NENDIVIKYQKLLS
+950 NEYDIVIKYQKLLS

-973 VDEGEFKLCT
+973 VGEGEFKLCT
-983 TYKFYLNVLYF
+983 TYKFYLNILYF

-1008 FKEKEVNLILIIF
+1008 FNEKEINLILIIF
-1021 YFSVVNLSFDFL
+1021 YFSVLNLSFDFL
-1033 LPYKNDEAGNINLKN
+1033 LPYKNDETNNTNSKN

-1101 QKEKQKQNNINN
+1101 QKQKQIQNNANININ
-1113 IYIKK
+1113 IKK

>member
-1 MKTKDINALL
+1 MKSKDINTLL
-11 SMKYNLI
+11 SMKYNLF

-25 YSLSDFFSIK
+25 YSLSDFYSSK
-35 SKNIYTFKDI
+35 TKNIYTFQDI
-45 FTDSS
+45 FTDSL
-50 NVKIIPKLISKFPNS
+50 NVKLNPKLISKFPSS
-65 IKNINSIPDN
+65 IKNINSIPND

-90 NSNLINELTHFEFNL
+90 NPFLISQLTHFEFNL
-105 ENIPS
+105 ENIPA
-110 NYNEDDK
+110 NYTEEDK

-134 SQYLNLKKEIL
+134 SQYLKLKKEIL

-156 PDKTSKENSDI
+156 PDKTSKENLDI
-167 KNYYIPK
+167 KNYYLPK

-179 SFFPY
+179 SLFPY
-184 SNEMKEIL
+184 SNEIKEIL

-201 NINIENNNINNLLS
+201 NIITDNNNINNLLS

-224 MKTSLPFSSNA
+224 MKTPLPFSSNA
-235 QIIISFKLNN
+235 QTIISFKLNN
-245 IKKSIQSLD
+245 IKKNIQSID
-254 KIKFPVYNLKESF
+254 KIKFPVYNLKESY

-282 FSIDDIMKIFK
+282 FSIEDIMKIFK
-293 YVILEIPLLFFCK
+293 YIILEIPLLFFCK

-313 FIDNFISLLNPFRYV
+313 FIDNFISLLNPFCYV

-351 GINEEYSKNFFED
+351 GINEEYSKTFFED

-379 PLKKNES
+379 HLKKNES

-396 AEESLVINEKIKQKE
+396 AEECLVINEKIKQKE

-447 NLIALIKKK
+447 NLITLIKKK
-456 GDLSDIKYLNEQKFN
+456 GDLSDIKYLYEQKFN
-471 YHLQHIFFKFFIYL
+471 YHIQHIFFKFFIYL

-494 NSKFFSFSIKNKDS
+494 NSKFFSFNIKNKDN
-508 GENILFKNIDEDFI
+508 GENIRFKNTDEDFI
-522 KEIFNLKEFIIS
+522 KEIFNLNEFILS
-534 KSKDELFYIAFTKTK
+534 KSKDELFYIAFCKTK

-563 ALNKVRHELFD
+563 ALNKVRYELFD

-584 YRKKKENKGLYENLS
+584 FRKKKENKGLYENLS
-599 KHTIEQEPI
+599 KHTIEQESI
-608 NQNYEIIINNE
+608 TQNYEIIINNE
-619 LFYTKQEITEI
+619 LFYTKQEITEL
-630 IKDNNQFKLLTSYG
+630 IKDNNQYKLLTSYG
-644 QNIISKTKKNKL
+644 QNIISKNKKNKL
-656 IDNPNISYY
+656 IENPNISYY
-665 LFPKLIFDD
+665 IFPKLIFDD
-674 SFFDEKFEKLFQC
+674 SFFDEKFENLFQS
-687 HNINIPGMSIIDE
+687 HNINIPGMGIIDE
-700 LKKRNIVFSDINT
+700 LKKRSIVFSDTNT

-720 INEIIN
+720 INEIIT
-726 KLPLSNN
+726 KLPLTNN

-739 VISKNYIYYS
+739 ITYKNYIYYS

-761 EQSERNIRIDKIL
+761 EQRERNIRIDKIL

-781 YVEEQVLFFLFI
+781 YVEEQVLYFLFI

-831 EKENKEKLDIN
+831 EKENKENQDIN
-842 SSENNNIEESNEE
+842 SIEENNEE
-855 NIIESEEE
+855 NIIESDEE

-873 YLINTNNQL
+873 YLINTDNQL
-882 IKDLLKKSNYRR
+882 IKDLLKKGNYRR
-894 RNSESNNNDK
+894 RNSELNNDK

-928 LIKNKLNSNLEFY
+928 IIKNKLMSNLDFY
-941 KYKCEKCKG
+941 KYKCEKCNG
-950 NENDIVIKYQKLLS
+950 NEYDIVIKYQKLLS

-973 VDEGEFKLCT
+973 VGEGEFKLCT
-983 TYKFYLNVLYF
+983 TYKFYLNILYF

-1008 FKEKEVNLILIIF
+1008 FNEKEINLILIIF
-1021 YFSVVNLSFDFL
+1021 YFSVLNLSFDFL
-1033 LPYKNDEAGNINLKN
+1033 LPYKNDEINNTNSKN

-1101 QKEKQKQNNINN
+1101 QKQKQIQNNANININ
-1113 IYIKK
+1113 IKK

>member
-1 MKTKDINALL
+1 MKSKDINTLL

-25 YSLSDFFSIK
+25 YSLSDFYSSK
-35 SKNIYTFKDI
+35 TKNIYTFQDI
-45 FTDSS
+45 FTDSL
-50 NVKIIPKLISKFPNS
+50 NVKLNPKLISKFPSS
-65 IKNINSIPDN
+65 IKNINSIPDD

-90 NSNLINELTHFEFNL
+90 NPFLISQLTHFEFNL
-105 ENIPS
+105 ENIPA
-110 NYNEDDK
+110 NYTEEDK

-134 SQYLNLKKEIL
+134 SQYLKLKKEIL

-156 PDKTSKENSDI
+156 PDKTSKENLDI
-167 KNYYIPK
+167 KNYYLPK

-179 SFFPY
+179 SLFPY
-184 SNEMKEIL
+184 SNEIKEIL

-201 NINIENNNINNLLS
+201 NIITDNNNINNLLS

-224 MKTSLPFSSNA
+224 MKTPLPFSSNA
-235 QIIISFKLNN
+235 QTIISFKLNN
-245 IKKSIQSLD
+245 IKKNIQSID
-254 KIKFPVYNLKESF
+254 KIKFPVYNLKESY

-282 FSIDDIMKIFK
+282 FSIEDIMKIFK
-293 YVILEIPLLFFCK
+293 YIILEIPLLFFCK

-313 FIDNFISLLNPFRYV
+313 FIDNFISLLNPFCYV

-351 GINEEYSKNFFED
+351 GINEEYSKTFFED

-379 PLKKNES
+379 HLKKNES

-396 AEESLVINEKIKQKE
+396 AEECLVINEKIKQKE

-447 NLIALIKKK
+447 NLITLIKKK
-456 GDLSDIKYLNEQKFN
+456 GDLSDIKYLYEQKFN
-471 YHLQHIFFKFFIYL
+471 YHIQHIFFKFFIYL

-494 NSKFFSFSIKNKDS
+494 NSKFFSFNIKNKDN
-508 GENILFKNIDEDFI
+508 GENIRFKNTDEDFI
-522 KEIFNLKEFIIS
+522 KEIFNLNEFILS
-534 KSKDELFYIAFTKTK
+534 KSKDELFYIAFCKTK

-563 ALNKVRHELFD
+563 ALNKVRYELFD

-584 YRKKKENKGLYENLS
+584 FRKKKENKGLYENLS
-599 KHTIEQEPI
+599 KHTIEQESI
-608 NQNYEIIINNE
+608 TQNYEIIINNE
-619 LFYTKQEITEI
+619 LFYTKQEITEL
-630 IKDNNQFKLLTSYG
+630 IKDNNQYKLLTSYG
-644 QNIISKTKKNKL
+644 QNIISKNKKNKL
-656 IDNPNISYY
+656 IENPNISYY
-665 LFPKLIFDD
+665 IFPKLIFDD
-674 SFFDEKFEKLFQC
+674 SFFDEKFENLFQS
-687 HNINIPGMSIIDE
+687 HNINIPGMGIIDE
-700 LKKRNIVFSDINT
+700 LKKRSIVFSDTNT

-720 INEIIN
+720 INEIIT
-726 KLPLSNN
+726 KLPLTNN

-739 VISKNYIYYS
+739 ITYKNYIYYS

-761 EQSERNIRIDKIL
+761 EQRERNIRIDKIL

-781 YVEEQVLFFLFI
+781 YVEEQVLYFLFI

-806 LHKINLKY
+806 LHKINLKF

-831 EKENKEKLDIN
+831 EKENKEYPDIN
-842 SSENNNIEESNEE
+842 SIEENNEE
-855 NIIESEEE
+855 NIIESDEE

-873 YLINTNNQL
+873 YLINTDNQL
-882 IKDLLKKSNYRR
+882 IKDLLKKGNYRR
-894 RNSESNNNDK
+894 RNSELNNDK

-928 LIKNKLNSNLEFY
+928 IIKNKLVSNLDFY
-941 KYKCEKCKG
+941 KYKCEKCNG
-950 NENDIVIKYQKLLS
+950 NEYDIVIKYQKLLS

-973 VDEGEFKLCT
+973 VGEGEFKLCT
-983 TYKFYLNVLYF
+983 TYKFYLNILYF

-1008 FKEKEVNLILIIF
+1008 FNEKEINLILIIF
-1021 YFSVVNLSFDFL
+1021 YFSVLNLSFDFL
-1033 LPYKNDEAGNINLKN
+1033 LPYKNDEINNTNSKN

-1066 DDVYRRFNNLIGV
+1066 DDVYRRFNDLAPL
-1079 YTTRRKY
+1079 YTYKKRY
-1086 FRKNNNPIE
+1086 FNK
-1095 PFTIQG
+1095 
-1101 QKEKQKQNNINN
+1101 NINPLRCFS
-1113 IYIKK
+1113 ILGEKKKK

>member
-1 MKTKDINALL
+1 MKSKDINTLL
-11 SMKYNLI
+11 SMKYNLF

-25 YSLSDFFSIK
+25 YSLSDFYSSK
-35 SKNIYTFKDI
+35 TKNIYTFQDI
-45 FTDSS
+45 FTDSL
-50 NVKIIPKLISKFPNS
+50 NVKLNPKLISKFPSS
-65 IKNINSIPDN
+65 IKNINSIPDD

-90 NSNLINELTHFEFNL
+90 NPFLISQLTHFEFNL
-105 ENIPS
+105 ENIPA
-110 NYNEDDK
+110 NYTEEDK

-134 SQYLNLKKEIL
+134 SQYLKLKKEIL

-156 PDKTSKENSDI
+156 PDKTSKENLDI
-167 KNYYIPK
+167 KNYYLPK

-179 SFFPY
+179 SLFPY
-184 SNEMKEIL
+184 SNEIKEIL

-201 NINIENNNINNLLS
+201 NIITDNNNINNLLS

-224 MKTSLPFSSNA
+224 MKTPLPFSSNA
-235 QIIISFKLNN
+235 QTIISFKLNN
-245 IKKSIQSLD
+245 IKKNIQSID
-254 KIKFPVYNLKESF
+254 KIKFPVYNLKESY

-282 FSIDDIMKIFK
+282 FSIEDIMKIFK
-293 YVILEIPLLFFCK
+293 YIILEIPLLFFCK

-313 FIDNFISLLNPFRYV
+313 FIDNFISLLNPFCYV

-351 GINEEYSKNFFED
+351 GINEEYSKTFFED

-379 PLKKNES
+379 HLKKNES

-396 AEESLVINEKIKQKE
+396 AEECLVINEKIKQKE

-447 NLIALIKKK
+447 NLITLIKKK
-456 GDLSDIKYLNEQKFN
+456 GDLSDIKYLYEQKFN
-471 YHLQHIFFKFFIYL
+471 YHIQHIFFKFFIYL

-494 NSKFFSFSIKNKDS
+494 NSKFFSFNIKNKDN
-508 GENILFKNIDEDFI
+508 GENIRFKNTDEDFI
-522 KEIFNLKEFIIS
+522 KEIFNLNEFILS
-534 KSKDELFYIAFTKTK
+534 KSKDELFYIAFCKTK

-563 ALNKVRHELFD
+563 ALNKVRYELFD

-584 YRKKKENKGLYENLS
+584 FRKKKENKGLYENLS
-599 KHTIEQEPI
+599 KHTIEQESI
-608 NQNYEIIINNE
+608 TQNYEIIINNE
-619 LFYTKQEITEI
+619 LFYTKQEITEL
-630 IKDNNQFKLLTSYG
+630 IKDNNQYKLLTSYG
-644 QNIISKTKKNKL
+644 QNIISKNKKNKL
-656 IDNPNISYY
+656 IENPNISYY
-665 LFPKLIFDD
+665 IFPKLIFDD
-674 SFFDEKFEKLFQC
+674 SFFDEKFENLFQS

-700 LKKRNIVFSDINT
+700 LKKRSIVFSDTNT

-720 INEIIN
+720 INEIIT
-726 KLPLSNN
+726 KLPLTNN

-739 VISKNYIYYS
+739 ITYKNYIYYS

-761 EQSERNIRIDKIL
+761 EQRERNIRIDKIL

-781 YVEEQVLFFLFI
+781 YVEEQVLYFLFI

-831 EKENKEKLDIN
+831 EKENKEYPDIN
-842 SSENNNIEESNEE
+842 SIEENNEE
-855 NIIESEEE
+855 NIIESDEE

-873 YLINTNNQL
+873 YLINTDNQL
-882 IKDLLKKSNYRR
+882 IKDLLKKGNYRR
-894 RNSESNNNDK
+894 RNSELNNDK

-928 LIKNKLNSNLEFY
+928 IIKNKLMSNLDFY
-941 KYKCEKCKG
+941 KYKCEKCNG
-950 NENDIVIKYQKLLS
+950 NEYDIVIKYQKLLS

-973 VDEGEFKLCT
+973 VGEGEFKLCT
-983 TYKFYLNVLYF
+983 TYKFYLNILYF

-1008 FKEKEVNLILIIF
+1008 FNEKEINLILIIF
-1021 YFSVVNLSFDFL
+1021 YFSVLNLSFDFL
-1033 LPYKNDEAGNINLKN
+1033 LPYKNDETNNTNSKN

-1101 QKEKQKQNNINN
+1101 QKQKQIQNNANININ
-1113 IYIKK
+1113 IKK

>member
-1 MKTKDINALL
+1 MKSKDINTLL
-11 SMKYNLI
+11 SMKYNLF

-25 YSLSDFFSIK
+25 YSLSDFYSSK
-35 SKNIYTFKDI
+35 TKNIYTFQDI
-45 FTDSS
+45 FTDSL
-50 NVKIIPKLISKFPNS
+50 NVKLNPKLISKFPSS
-65 IKNINSIPDN
+65 IKNINSIPDD

-90 NSNLINELTHFEFNL
+90 NPFLISQLTHFEFNL
-105 ENIPS
+105 ENIPA
-110 NYNEDDK
+110 NYTEEDK

-134 SQYLNLKKEIL
+134 SQYLKLKKEIL

-156 PDKTSKENSDI
+156 PDKTSKENLDI
-167 KNYYIPK
+167 KNYYLPK

-179 SFFPY
+179 SLFPY
-184 SNEMKEIL
+184 SNEIKEIL

-201 NINIENNNINNLLS
+201 NIITDNNNINNLLS
-215 IEKIVEQII
+215 IEKLVEQII
-224 MKTSLPFSSNA
+224 MKTPLPFSSNA
-235 QIIISFKLNN
+235 QTIISFKLNN
-245 IKKSIQSLD
+245 IKKNIQSID
-254 KIKFPVYNLKESF
+254 KIKFPVYNLKESY

-282 FSIDDIMKIFK
+282 FSIEDIMKIFK
-293 YVILEIPLLFFCK
+293 YIILEIPLLFFCK

-313 FIDNFISLLNPFRYV
+313 FIDNFISLLNPFCYV

-351 GINEEYSKNFFED
+351 GINEEYSKTFFED

-379 PLKKNES
+379 HLKKNES

-396 AEESLVINEKIKQKE
+396 AEECLVINEKIKQKE

-447 NLIALIKKK
+447 NLITLIKKK
-456 GDLSDIKYLNEQKFN
+456 GDLSDIKYLYEQKFN
-471 YHLQHIFFKFFIYL
+471 YHIQHIFFKFFIYL

-494 NSKFFSFSIKNKDS
+494 NSKFFSFNIKNKDN
-508 GENILFKNIDEDFI
+508 GENIRFKNTDEDFI
-522 KEIFNLKEFIIS
+522 KEIFNLNEFILS
-534 KSKDELFYIAFTKTK
+534 KSKDELFYIAFCKTK

-563 ALNKVRHELFD
+563 ALNKVRYELFD

-584 YRKKKENKGLYENLS
+584 FRKKKENKGLYENLS

-608 NQNYEIIINNE
+608 TQNYEIIINKE
-619 LFYTKQEITEI
+619 LFYTKQEITEL
-630 IKDNNQFKLLTSYG
+630 IKDNNQYKLLTSYG
-644 QNIISKTKKNKL
+644 QNIISKNKKNKL
-656 IDNPNISYY
+656 IENPNISYY
-665 LFPKLIFDD
+665 IFPKLIFDD
-674 SFFDEKFEKLFQC
+674 SFFDEKYENLFQS

-700 LKKRNIVFSDINT
+700 LKKRSIVFSDTNT

-720 INEIIN
+720 INEIIT
-726 KLPLSNN
+726 KLPLTNN

-739 VISKNYIYYS
+739 ITYKNYIYYS

-761 EQSERNIRIDKIL
+761 EQRERNIRIDKIL

-781 YVEEQVLFFLFI
+781 YVEEQVLYFLFI

-831 EKENKEKLDIN
+831 EKENKEYPDIN
-842 SSENNNIEESNEE
+842 SIEENNEE
-855 NIIESEEE
+855 NIIESDEE

-873 YLINTNNQL
+873 YLINTDNQL
-882 IKDLLKKSNYRR
+882 IKDLLKKGNYRR
-894 RNSESNNNDK
+894 RNSELNNDK

-928 LIKNKLNSNLEFY
+928 IIKNKLMSNLDFY
-941 KYKCEKCKG
+941 KYKCEKCNG
-950 NENDIVIKYQKLLS
+950 NEYDIVIKYQKLLS

-973 VDEGEFKLCT
+973 VGEGEFKLCT
-983 TYKFYLNVLYF
+983 TYKFYLNILYF

-1008 FKEKEVNLILIIF
+1008 FNEKEINLILIIF
-1021 YFSVVNLSFDFL
+1021 YFSVLNLSFDFL
-1033 LPYKNDEAGNINLKN
+1033 LPYKNDETNNINAKN

-1054 NEFVPIKINYDN
+1054 NEFAPIKINYDN

-1101 QKEKQKQNNINN
+1101 QKQKQIQNNANININ
-1113 IYIKK
+1113 IKK

>member
-1 MKTKDINALL
+1 MKSKDINTLL
-11 SMKYNLI
+11 SMKYNI
-18 QNFYIIG
+18 FQNFYIIG
-25 YSLSDFFSIK
+25 YSLSDFYSTK
-35 SKNIYTFKDI
+35 TKNIYTFQDI
-45 FTDSS
+45 FTDSL
-50 NVKIIPKLISKFPNS
+50 NVKLNPKLISKFPSS
-65 IKNINSIPDN
+65 IKNINSIPDD

-90 NSNLINELTHFEFNL
+90 NPFLISQLTHFEFNL
-105 ENIPS
+105 ENIPA
-110 NYNEDDK
+110 NYTEEDK

-134 SQYLNLKKEIL
+134 SQYLKLKKEIL

-156 PDKTSKENSDI
+156 PDKTSKENLDI
-167 KNYYIPK
+167 KNYYLPK

-179 SFFPY
+179 SLFPY
-184 SNEMKEIL
+184 SNEIKEIL

-201 NINIENNNINNLLS
+201 NIITDNNNINNLLS

-224 MKTSLPFSSNA
+224 MKTPLPFSSNA
-235 QIIISFKLNN
+235 QTIISFKLNN
-245 IKKSIQSLD
+245 IKKNIQSID
-254 KIKFPVYNLKESF
+254 KIKFPVYNLKESY

-282 FSIDDIMKIFK
+282 FSIEDIMKIFK
-293 YVILEIPLLFFCK
+293 YIILEIPLLFFCK

-313 FIDNFISLLNPFRYV
+313 FIENFISLLNPFCYV

-351 GINEEYSKNFFED
+351 GINEEYSKTFFED

-379 PLKKNES
+379 HLKKNES

-396 AEESLVINEKIKQKE
+396 AEECLVINEKIKQKE

-447 NLIALIKKK
+447 NLITLIKKK
-456 GDLSDIKYLNEQKFN
+456 GDLSDIKYLYEQKFN
-471 YHLQHIFFKFFIYL
+471 YHIQHIFFKFFIYL

-494 NSKFFSFSIKNKDS
+494 NSKFFSFNIKNKDN
-508 GENILFKNIDEDFI
+508 GENIRFKNTDEDFI
-522 KEIFNLKEFIIS
+522 KEIFNLNEFILS
-534 KSKDELFYIAFTKTK
+534 KSKDELFYIAFCKTK

-563 ALNKVRHELFD
+563 ALNKVRYELFD
-574 EFIFLKKHKD
+574 EFIFLKNHKD
-584 YRKKKENKGLYENLS
+584 FRKKKENKGLYENLS
-599 KHTIEQEPI
+599 KHTIEQESI
-608 NQNYEIIINNE
+608 TQNYEIIINNE
-619 LFYTKQEITEI
+619 IYYTKQEITDL
-630 IKDNNQFKLLTSYG
+630 IKDNNQYKLLTSYG
-644 QNIISKTKKNKL
+644 QNIISKNKKNKL
-656 IDNPNISYY
+656 IENPNISHYI
-665 LFPKLIFDD
+665 FPKLIFDD
-674 SFFDEKFEKLFQC
+674 SFFDEKFENLFQS
-687 HNINIPGMSIIDE
+687 HNINIPGMGIIDE
-700 LKKRNIVFSDINT
+700 LKKRSIVFSDTNT

-720 INEIIN
+720 INEIIT
-726 KLPLSNN
+726 KLPLTNN

-739 VISKNYIYYS
+739 ITYKNYIYYS

-761 EQSERNIRIDKIL
+761 EQRERNIRIDKIL
-774 EILNKLD
+774 EILNKID
-781 YVEEQVLFFLFI
+781 YVEEQVLYFLFI

-806 LHKINLKY
+806 LHKINLKF

-831 EKENKEKLDIN
+831 EKENKENPDIN
-842 SSENNNIEESNEE
+842 SIEENNEE
-855 NIIESEEE
+855 NIIESDEE

-873 YLINTNNQL
+873 YLINTDNQL
-882 IKDLLKKSNYRR
+882 IKDLLKKGNYRR
-894 RNSESNNNDK
+894 RNSELNNDK

-928 LIKNKLNSNLEFY
+928 IIKNKLMSNLDFY
-941 KYKCEKCKG
+941 KYKCEKCNG
-950 NENDIVIKYQKLLS
+950 NEYDIVIKYQKLLS

-973 VDEGEFKLCT
+973 VGEGEFKLCT
-983 TYKFYLNVLYF
+983 TYKFYLNILYF

-1008 FKEKEVNLILIIF
+1008 FNEKEINLMLIIF
-1021 YFSVVNLSFDFL
+1021 YFSVLNLSFDFL
-1033 LPYKNDEAGNINLKN
+1033 LPYKNDEINNTNSKN

-1101 QKEKQKQNNINN
+1101 QKQKQIQNNANININ
-1113 IYIKK
+1113 IKK

>member
-1 MKTKDINALL
+1 MKSKDINTLL
-11 SMKYNLI
+11 SMKYNLF

-25 YSLSDFFSIK
+25 YSLSDFYSSK
-35 SKNIYTFKDI
+35 TKNIYTFQDI
-45 FTDSS
+45 FTDSL
-50 NVKIIPKLISKFPNS
+50 NVKLNPKLISKFPSS
-65 IKNINSIPDN
+65 IKNINSIPDD

-90 NSNLINELTHFEFNL
+90 NPFLISQLTRFEFNL
-105 ENIPS
+105 ENIPA
-110 NYNEDDK
+110 NYTEEDK
-117 FLYSKIYFNCLE
+117 FLYAKIYFNCLE

-134 SQYLNLKKEIL
+134 SQYLKLKKEIL

-156 PDKTSKENSDI
+156 PDKTSKENLDI
-167 KNYYIPK
+167 KNYYLPK

-179 SFFPY
+179 SLFPY
-184 SNEMKEIL
+184 SNEIKEIL

-201 NINIENNNINNLLS
+201 NIITDNNNINNLLS

-224 MKTSLPFSSNA
+224 MKTPLPFSSNA
-235 QIIISFKLNN
+235 QTIISFKLNN
-245 IKKSIQSLD
+245 IKKNIQSID
-254 KIKFPVYNLKESF
+254 KIKFPVYNLKESY

-282 FSIDDIMKIFK
+282 FSIEDIMKIFK
-293 YVILEIPLLFFCK
+293 YIILEIPLLFFCK

-313 FIDNFISLLNPFRYV
+313 FIDNFISLLNPFCYV

-351 GINEEYSKNFFED
+351 GINEEYSKTFFED

-379 PLKKNES
+379 HLKKNES

-396 AEESLVINEKIKQKE
+396 AEECLVINEKIKQKE

-447 NLIALIKKK
+447 NLITLIKKK
-456 GDLSDIKYLNEQKFN
+456 GDLSDIKYLYEQKFN
-471 YHLQHIFFKFFIYL
+471 YHIQHIFFKFFIYL

-494 NSKFFSFSIKNKDS
+494 NSKFFSFNIKNKDN
-508 GENILFKNIDEDFI
+508 GENIRFKNTDEDFI
-522 KEIFNLKEFIIS
+522 KEIFNLNEFILS
-534 KSKDELFYIAFTKTK
+534 KSKDELFYIAFCKTK

-563 ALNKVRHELFD
+563 ALNKVRYELFD

-584 YRKKKENKGLYENLS
+584 FRKKKENKGLYENLS
-599 KHTIEQEPI
+599 KHTIEQESI
-608 NQNYEIIINNE
+608 TQNYEIIINNE
-619 LFYTKQEITEI
+619 LFYTKQEITEL
-630 IKDNNQFKLLTSYG
+630 IKDNNQYKLLTSYG
-644 QNIISKTKKNKL
+644 QNIISKNKKNKL
-656 IDNPNISYY
+656 IENPNISYY
-665 LFPKLIFDD
+665 IFPKLIFDD
-674 SFFDEKFEKLFQC
+674 SFFDEKFENLFQS

-700 LKKRNIVFSDINT
+700 LKKRSIVFSDTNT

-720 INEIIN
+720 INEIIT
-726 KLPLSNN
+726 KLPLTNN

-739 VISKNYIYYS
+739 ITYKNYIYYS

-781 YVEEQVLFFLFI
+781 YVEEQVLYFLFI

-831 EKENKEKLDIN
+831 EKENKEYPDIN
-842 SSENNNIEESNEE
+842 SIEENNEE
-855 NIIESEEE
+855 NIIESDEE

-873 YLINTNNQL
+873 YLINTDNQL
-882 IKDLLKKSNYRR
+882 IKDLLKKGNYRR
-894 RNSESNNNDK
+894 RNSELNNDK

-928 LIKNKLNSNLEFY
+928 IIKNKLVSNLDFY
-941 KYKCEKCKG
+941 KYKCEKCNG
-950 NENDIVIKYQKLLS
+950 NEYDIVIKYQKLLS

-973 VDEGEFKLCT
+973 VGEGEFKLCT
-983 TYKFYLNVLYF
+983 TYKFYLNILYF

-1008 FKEKEVNLILIIF
+1008 FNEKEINLILIIF
-1021 YFSVVNLSFDFL
+1021 YFSVLNLSFDFL
-1033 LPYKNDEAGNINLKN
+1033 LPYKNDETNNTNSKN

-1101 QKEKQKQNNINN
+1101 QKQKQIQNNANININ
-1113 IYIKK
+1113 IKK

>member
-1 MKTKDINALL
+1 
-11 SMKYNLI
+11 MKYNLF

-25 YSLSDFFSIK
+25 YSLSDFYSTK
-35 SKNIYTFKDI
+35 TKNIYTFQDI
-45 FTDSS
+45 FTDSL
-50 NVKIIPKLISKFPNS
+50 NVKLNPKLISKFPSS
-65 IKNINSIPDN
+65 IKNINSIPDD

-90 NSNLINELTHFEFNL
+90 NPFLISQLTHFEFNL
-105 ENIPS
+105 ENIPA
-110 NYNEDDK
+110 NYTEEDK

-134 SQYLNLKKEIL
+134 SQYLKLKKEIL

-156 PDKTSKENSDI
+156 PDKTSKENLDI
-167 KNYYIPK
+167 KNYYLPK

-179 SFFPY
+179 SLFPY
-184 SNEMKEIL
+184 SNEIKEIL

-201 NINIENNNINNLLS
+201 NIITDNNNINNLLS

-224 MKTSLPFSSNA
+224 MKTPLPFSSNA
-235 QIIISFKLNN
+235 QTIISFKLNN
-245 IKKSIQSLD
+245 IKKNIQSID
-254 KIKFPVYNLKESF
+254 KIKFPVYNLKESY

-282 FSIDDIMKIFK
+282 FSIEDIMKIFK
-293 YVILEIPLLFFCK
+293 YIILEIPLLFFCK

-313 FIDNFISLLNPFRYV
+313 FIDNFISLLNPFCYV

-351 GINEEYSKNFFED
+351 GINEEYSKTFFED

-379 PLKKNES
+379 HLKKNES

-396 AEESLVINEKIKQKE
+396 AEECLVINEKIKQKE

-447 NLIALIKKK
+447 NLITLIKKK
-456 GDLSDIKYLNEQKFN
+456 GDLSDIKYLYEQKFN
-471 YHLQHIFFKFFIYL
+471 YHIQHIFFKFFIYL

-494 NSKFFSFSIKNKDS
+494 NSKFFSFNIKNKDN
-508 GENILFKNIDEDFI
+508 GENIRFKNTDEDFI
-522 KEIFNLKEFIIS
+522 KEIFNLNEFILS
-534 KSKDELFYIAFTKTK
+534 KSKDELFYIAFCKTK

-563 ALNKVRHELFD
+563 ALNKVRYELFD

-584 YRKKKENKGLYENLS
+584 FRKKKENKGLYENLS
-599 KHTIEQEPI
+599 KHTIEQESI
-608 NQNYEIIINNE
+608 TQNYEIIINNE
-619 LFYTKQEITEI
+619 LYYTKQEITEL
-630 IKDNNQFKLLTSYG
+630 IKDNNQYKLLTSYG
-644 QNIISKTKKNKL
+644 QNIISKNKKNKL
-656 IDNPNISYY
+656 IENPNISYY
-665 LFPKLIFDD
+665 IFPKLIFDD
-674 SFFDEKFEKLFQC
+674 SFFVEKFENLFQS
-687 HNINIPGMSIIDE
+687 HNINIPGMGIIDE
-700 LKKRNIVFSDINT
+700 LKKRSIVFSDTNT

-720 INEIIN
+720 INEIIT
-726 KLPLSNN
+726 KLPLTNN

-739 VISKNYIYYS
+739 ITYKNYIYYS

-781 YVEEQVLFFLFI
+781 YVEEQVLYFLFI

-806 LHKINLKY
+806 LHKINLKF

-831 EKENKEKLDIN
+831 EKENKEYPDIN
-842 SSENNNIEESNEE
+842 SIEENNEE
-855 NIIESEEE
+855 NIIESDEE

-873 YLINTNNQL
+873 YLINTDNQL
-882 IKDLLKKSNYRR
+882 IKDLLKKGNYRR
-894 RNSESNNNDK
+894 RNSELNNDK

-928 LIKNKLNSNLEFY
+928 IIKNKLMSNLDFY
-941 KYKCEKCKG
+941 KYKCEKCNG
-950 NENDIVIKYQKLLS
+950 NEYDIVIKYQKLLS

-973 VDEGEFKLCT
+973 VGEGEFKLCT
-983 TYKFYLNVLYF
+983 TYKFYLNILYF

-1008 FKEKEVNLILIIF
+1008 FNEKEINLMLIIF
-1021 YFSVVNLSFDFL
+1021 YFSVLNLSFDFL
-1033 LPYKNDEAGNINLKN
+1033 LPYKNDETNNTNSKN

-1101 QKEKQKQNNINN
+1101 QKQKQIQNNANININ
-1113 IYIKK
+1113 IKK

>member
-1 MKTKDINALL
+1 MKSKDINTLL

-25 YSLSDFFSIK
+25 YSLSDFYSSK
-35 SKNIYTFKDI
+35 TKNIYTFQDI
-45 FTDSS
+45 FTDSL
-50 NVKIIPKLISKFPNS
+50 NVKLNPKLISKFPSS
-65 IKNINSIPDN
+65 IKNINSIPDD

-90 NSNLINELTHFEFNL
+90 NPFLISQLTHFEFNL
-105 ENIPS
+105 ENIPA
-110 NYNEDDK
+110 NYTEEDK

-134 SQYLNLKKEIL
+134 SQYLKLKKEIL

-156 PDKTSKENSDI
+156 PDKTSKENLDI
-167 KNYYIPK
+167 KNYYLPK

-179 SFFPY
+179 SLFPY
-184 SNEMKEIL
+184 SNEIKEIL

-201 NINIENNNINNLLS
+201 NIITDNNNINNLLS

-224 MKTSLPFSSNA
+224 MKTPLPFSSNA
-235 QIIISFKLNN
+235 QTIISFKLNN
-245 IKKSIQSLD
+245 IKKNIQSIE
-254 KIKFPVYNLKESF
+254 KIKFPVYNLKESY

-282 FSIDDIMKIFK
+282 FSIEDIMKIFK
-293 YVILEIPLLFFCK
+293 YIILEIPLLFFCK

-313 FIDNFISLLNPFRYV
+313 FIENFISLLNPFCYV

-351 GINEEYSKNFFED
+351 GINEEYSKTFFED

-379 PLKKNES
+379 HLKKNES

-396 AEESLVINEKIKQKE
+396 AEECLVINEKIKQKE

-447 NLIALIKKK
+447 NLITLIKKK
-456 GDLSDIKYLNEQKFN
+456 GDLSDIKYLYEQKFN
-471 YHLQHIFFKFFIYL
+471 YHIQHIFFKFFIYL

-494 NSKFFSFSIKNKDS
+494 NSKFFSFNIKNKDN
-508 GENILFKNIDEDFI
+508 GENIRFKNTDEDFI
-522 KEIFNLKEFIIS
+522 KEIFNLNEFILS
-534 KSKDELFYIAFTKTK
+534 KSKDELFYIAFCKTK

-563 ALNKVRHELFD
+563 ALNKVRYELFD

-584 YRKKKENKGLYENLS
+584 FRKKKENKGLYENLS

-608 NQNYEIIINNE
+608 TQNYEIIINNE
-619 LFYTKQEITEI
+619 LFYTKQEITEL
-630 IKDNNQFKLLTSYG
+630 IKDNNQYKLLTSYG
-644 QNIISKTKKNKL
+644 QNIISKNKKNKL
-656 IDNPNISYY
+656 IENPNISYY
-665 LFPKLIFDD
+665 IFPKLIFDD
-674 SFFDEKFEKLFQC
+674 SFFDEKFENLFQS
-687 HNINIPGMSIIDE
+687 HNINIPGMGIIDE
-700 LKKRNIVFSDINT
+700 LKKRSIVFSDTNT

-720 INEIIN
+720 INEIIT
-726 KLPLSNN
+726 KLPLTNN

-739 VISKNYIYYS
+739 ITYKNYIYYS

-761 EQSERNIRIDKIL
+761 EQRERNIRIDKIL

-781 YVEEQVLFFLFI
+781 YVEEQVLYFLFI

-831 EKENKEKLDIN
+831 EKENKEYPDIN
-842 SSENNNIEESNEE
+842 SIEENNEE
-855 NIIESEEE
+855 NIIESDEE

-873 YLINTNNQL
+873 YLINTDNQL
-882 IKDLLKKSNYRR
+882 IKDLLKKGNYRR
-894 RNSESNNNDK
+894 RNSELNNDK

-928 LIKNKLNSNLEFY
+928 IIKNKLMSNLDFY
-941 KYKCEKCKG
+941 KYKCEKCNG
-950 NENDIVIKYQKLLS
+950 NEYDIVIKYQKLLS

-973 VDEGEFKLCT
+973 VGEGEFKLCT
-983 TYKFYLNVLYF
+983 TYKFYLNILYF

-1008 FKEKEVNLILIIF
+1008 FNEKEINLILIIF
-1021 YFSVVNLSFDFL
+1021 YFSVLNLSFDFL
-1033 LPYKNDEAGNINLKN
+1033 LPYKNDETNNTNSKN

-1101 QKEKQKQNNINN
+1101 QKQKQIQNNANININ
-1113 IYIKK
+1113 IKK